1 MTKSFLLSFFLLLSL
16 VSFSQQGDGGLPKTF
31 KEVIDYNKID
41 KRVFDEPNIAALK
54 IEDSLTD
61 NSGTAPWRFGFNNNT
76 NINISNSGTWINLPN
91 GDRIWQL
98 VVVCKNAL
106 TINLTFSQTVIP
118 TGNELYVYNPSKDF
132 ILGKFT
138 AYHLYNGELGTELVP
153 GEMTIVEYF
162 VPKGSSIGNIN
173 ICTVTHGYR
182 IQNEFLLKA
191 FGGSGACNVNVN
203 CPEGAAWTQQRNSV
217 VMLVSGSNGFCTGAL
232 INNTLNDGK
241 PYVLTANHCY
251 SNPATWIFRF
261 KWESTSCTN
270 PSTSP
275 TFQSL
280 SGAVLRAQGT
290 PSDFCL
296 VEITGSLVN
305 GTVPSAY
312 TPYFSG
318 WDNTETISP
327 SAVCIHHPSGDIK
340 KISFENNSLIST
352 TFGGSP
358 ANSHWGVLSWDLGV
372 TEPGSSGSPL
382 FNQNRRII
390 GQLHGGASACG
401 ASVLSDEYG
410 KVSVSWNPA
419 GSTSSGQLK
428 HWLDP
433 NNTNASFVDGYA
445 PSNAP
450 SLTITTSTNTICSG
464 SSITLTANSVA
475 GVSYLWS
482 PGGQTTASIT
492 VNPSTTTT
500 YTCTATQNG
509 ASSTANH
516 VVTVNS
522 IPTISGGTAVCSGGT
537 LQLTGSGTAAA
548 SNAWSSASASIASIS
563 GTGLVSGTSAGN
575 SVVTYTNNNGCSATT
590 TVTVTPIPAAPTGLS
605 CYQTAVFNTTT
616 CAWVI
621 SGTQATAPTG
631 LSCWQTASFNT
642 TTCAWVVSGTQ
653 TTNTTLI
660 SALGTYTW
668 ANNGITYT
676 SSGVYTGTTVNCV
689 AQVLNLTI
697 TPSSPSLALQVF
709 LDGYYIYG
717 SNPARMRAAR
727 YVNLTESGS
736 ANSGANTDVDFI
748 TVELRS
754 PSNLNVLVYSVS
766 AILQTNGS
774 VQCVFPAGALGG
786 SFYLV
791 VKHRAAIPL
800 WSANPVTLS
809 SSSAFSFANN
819 SSNTYSGGSITPI
832 HTLVPSL
839 FGIWLGELNDDGYLD
854 GVDYTVFETDTY
866 LSAYYGLYM
875 LDGDLNGDAYV
886 DASDY
891 AVFDFNARVGSYE
904 QRP

>member
-1 MTKSFLLSFFLLLSL
+1 MTKSFLLLFFLLLSL
-16 VSFSQQGDGGLPKTF
+16 VTFSQQGDGGLPKTF

-76 NINISNSGTWINLPN
+76 NINISNSGTWIDLPN

-118 TGNELYVYNPSKDF
+118 KGNELYVYNPSKDF

-138 AYHLYNGELGTELVP
+138 ASHLYNGELGTELVP

-162 VPKGSSIGNIN
+162 VPKESSIGNVN

-182 IQNEFLLKA
+182 TPNEFLLKA
-191 FGGSGACNVNVN
+191 FGDSGACNVNVN

-261 KWESTSCTN
+261 QWESTSCIN

-296 VEITGSLVN
+296 VEITGGLVN
-305 GTVPSAY
+305 GTVPAAY

-340 KISFENNSLIST
+340 KIAIENNALIST
-352 TFGGSP
+352 SFGGSP
-358 ANSHWGVLSWDLGV
+358 SNSHWGVLSWDLGV

-428 HWLDP
+428 YWLDP
-433 NNTNASFVDGYA
+433 NNTNASFVDGYD

-450 SLTITTSTNTICSG
+450 TITLDAGLSNSTFIQTSLCGSNYIPNVTISNGG
-464 SSITLTANSVA
+464 SQTV
-475 GVSYLWS
+475 
-482 PGGQTTASIT
+482 TTAVISYSID
-492 VNPSTTTT
+492 
-500 YTCTATQNG
+500 
-509 ASSTANH
+509 
-516 VVTVNS
+516 
-522 IPTISGGTAVCSGGT
+522 GGTAQNYNWNGSLAQFQTQVINLPPVQLLPGNHTFSATVSQVNNGVDELSVNNATNTQFVATAISQTSDLLKVTLLTDDYSSETYMEVLSSNGT
-537 LQLTGSGTAAA
+537 VVWFQGNESFAGTYGTNNTPGPTDPTSPLLDNTTYNWDVPLSLNDCYTFKIYDYYGDGLTGFQANGSLSLANHNNINFYTLSIPNFGSELGIVFKNISTIGIVESENQELNVFPNPANDLLFINLTSSAKQISIVDIYGKLIYSEPALLDSHELKISSLASGTY
-548 SNAWSSASASIASIS
+548 W
-563 GTGLVSGTSAGN
+563 LK
-575 SVVTYTNNNGCSATT
+575 
-590 TVTVTPIPAAPTGLS
+590 
-605 CYQTAVFNTTT
+605 
-616 CAWVI
+616 
-621 SGTQATAPTG
+621 
-631 LSCWQTASFNT
+631 
-642 TTCAWVVSGTQ
+642 
-653 TTNTTLI
+653 
-660 SALGTYTW
+660 
-668 ANNGITYT
+668 
-676 SSGVYTGTTVNCV
+676 
-689 AQVLNLTI
+689 
-697 TPSSPSLALQVF
+697 
-709 LDGYYIYG
+709 
-717 SNPARMRAAR
+717 
-727 YVNLTESGS
+727 
-736 ANSGANTDVDFI
+736 VD
-748 TVELRS
+748 L
-754 PSNLNVLVYSVS
+754 
-766 AILQTNGS
+766 TNGRT
-774 VQCVFPAGALGG
+774 ALER
-786 SFYLV
+786 FI
-791 VKHRAAIPL
+791 K
-800 WSANPVTLS
+800 
-809 SSSAFSFANN
+809 
-819 SSNTYSGGSITPI
+819 
-832 HTLVPSL
+832 
-839 FGIWLGELNDDGYLD
+839 
-854 GVDYTVFETDTY
+854 
-866 LSAYYGLYM
+866 
-875 LDGDLNGDAYV
+875 
-886 DASDY
+886 
-891 AVFDFNARVGSYE
+891 
-904 QRP
+904 Q

>member
-1 MTKSFLLSFFLLLSL
+1 MTKSFFLSFFLLLSL
-16 VSFSQQGDGGLPKTF
+16 VTFSQQGDGGLPKTF
-31 KEVIDYNKID
+31 KEVVDYNKID

-76 NINISNSGTWINLPN
+76 NINISNSGTWINLSN

-138 AYHLYNGELGTELVP
+138 ASHLYNGELGTELVP

-162 VPKGSSIGNIN
+162 VPKGSSIGNVN

-182 IQNEFLLKA
+182 TPNEFLLKA

-261 KWESTSCTN
+261 QWESTSCIN

-296 VEITGSLVN
+296 VEITGGLVN
-305 GTVPSAY
+305 GTVPAAY

-340 KISFENNSLIST
+340 KIAIENNALIST
-352 TFGGSP
+352 SFGGSP
-358 ANSHWGVLSWDLGV
+358 SNSHWGVLSWDLGV

-419 GSTSSGQLK
+419 GSTTSGQLK

-433 NNTNASFVDGYA
+433 NNTNASFVDGYD

-450 SLTITTSTNTICSG
+450 TITLDAGLSNSAFIQTSLCGSNYIPNVTISNGG
-464 SSITLTANSVA
+464 SQTV
-475 GVSYLWS
+475 
-482 PGGQTTASIT
+482 TTAVISYSID
-492 VNPSTTTT
+492 
-500 YTCTATQNG
+500 
-509 ASSTANH
+509 
-516 VVTVNS
+516 
-522 IPTISGGTAVCSGGT
+522 GGTAQNYNWNGSLAQFQTQVINLPPVQLLPGNHTFSATVSQVNNGVDELSVNNATNTQFLVTAINQTSNLLKVTLLTDNYSSETYMEVLSSNGTVVWFQGNESFAGTYGTNNTPGPTDPTSPLLDNTTYNWDVPLSLNDCYTFKIYDYYGDGLSGFIADGSLSLANHNNINFYT
-537 LQLTGSGTAAA
+537 LSTPNFGAELGIVFKNISTIGLVESENHELNVFPNPA
-548 SNAWSSASASIASIS
+548 NDLLFIYLPSSAKQISIVDIYGKLIYSEPALFESHELKIS
-563 GTGLVSGTSAGN
+563 SL
-575 SVVTYTNNNGCSATT
+575 AT
-590 TVTVTPIPAAPTGLS
+590 
-605 CYQTAVFNTTT
+605 
-616 CAWVI
+616 
-621 SGTQATAPTG
+621 
-631 LSCWQTASFNT
+631 
-642 TTCAWVVSGTQ
+642 
-653 TTNTTLI
+653 
-660 SALGTYTW
+660 GTYW
-668 ANNGITYT
+668 
-676 SSGVYTGTTVNCV
+676 
-689 AQVLNLTI
+689 LK
-697 TPSSPSLALQVF
+697 
-709 LDGYYIYG
+709 
-717 SNPARMRAAR
+717 
-727 YVNLTESGS
+727 
-736 ANSGANTDVDFI
+736 VD
-748 TVELRS
+748 L
-754 PSNLNVLVYSVS
+754 
-766 AILQTNGS
+766 TNGRT
-774 VQCVFPAGALGG
+774 ALKR
-786 SFYLV
+786 FI
-791 VKHRAAIPL
+791 K
-800 WSANPVTLS
+800 
-809 SSSAFSFANN
+809 
-819 SSNTYSGGSITPI
+819 
-832 HTLVPSL
+832 
-839 FGIWLGELNDDGYLD
+839 
-854 GVDYTVFETDTY
+854 
-866 LSAYYGLYM
+866 
-875 LDGDLNGDAYV
+875 
-886 DASDY
+886 
-891 AVFDFNARVGSYE
+891 
-904 QRP
+904 Q

>member
-1 MTKSFLLSFFLLLSL
+1 MTKSFFLSFFLLLSL
-16 VSFSQQGDGGLPKTF
+16 VTFSQQGDGGLPKTF
-31 KEVIDYNKID
+31 KEVVDYNKID
-41 KRVFDEPNIAALK
+41 KRVFDEPNITALK

-76 NINISNSGTWINLPN
+76 NINISNSGIWINLPN

-138 AYHLYNGELGTELVP
+138 ASHLYNGELGTELVP

-162 VPKGSSIGNIN
+162 VPKGSSIGNVN

-182 IQNEFLLKA
+182 TPNEFLLKA

-261 KWESTSCTN
+261 QWESTSCIN

-296 VEITGSLVN
+296 VEITGGLVN
-305 GTVPSAY
+305 GTVPAAY

-340 KISFENNSLIST
+340 KIAIENNALIST
-352 TFGGSP
+352 SFGGSP
-358 ANSHWGVLSWDLGV
+358 PNSHWGVLSWDLGV

-419 GSTSSGQLK
+419 GSTTSGQLK

-433 NNTNASFVDGYA
+433 NNTNASFVDGYD

-450 SLTITTSTNTICSG
+450 TITLDAGLSNSAFIQTSLCGSNYIPNVTISNGG
-464 SSITLTANSVA
+464 SQTV
-475 GVSYLWS
+475 
-482 PGGQTTASIT
+482 TTAVISYSID
-492 VNPSTTTT
+492 
-500 YTCTATQNG
+500 
-509 ASSTANH
+509 
-516 VVTVNS
+516 
-522 IPTISGGTAVCSGGT
+522 GGTAQNYNWNGSLAQFQTQVINLPPVQLLPGNHTFSATVSQVNNGVDELSVNNATNTQFLVTAINQTSNLLKVTLLTDNYSSETYMEVLSSNGTVVWFQGNESFAGTYGTNNTPGPTDPTSPLLDNTTYNWDVPLSLNDCYTFKIYDYYGDGLSGFIADGSLSLANHNNINFYT
-537 LQLTGSGTAAA
+537 LSTPNFGAELGIVFKNISTIGLVESENHELNVFPNPANDLLFIYLPSSAKQISIVDIYGKLIYSEPALFESHELKISSLASGTY
-548 SNAWSSASASIASIS
+548 W
-563 GTGLVSGTSAGN
+563 LK
-575 SVVTYTNNNGCSATT
+575 
-590 TVTVTPIPAAPTGLS
+590 
-605 CYQTAVFNTTT
+605 
-616 CAWVI
+616 
-621 SGTQATAPTG
+621 
-631 LSCWQTASFNT
+631 
-642 TTCAWVVSGTQ
+642 
-653 TTNTTLI
+653 
-660 SALGTYTW
+660 
-668 ANNGITYT
+668 
-676 SSGVYTGTTVNCV
+676 
-689 AQVLNLTI
+689 
-697 TPSSPSLALQVF
+697 
-709 LDGYYIYG
+709 
-717 SNPARMRAAR
+717 
-727 YVNLTESGS
+727 
-736 ANSGANTDVDFI
+736 VD
-748 TVELRS
+748 L
-754 PSNLNVLVYSVS
+754 
-766 AILQTNGS
+766 TNGRT
-774 VQCVFPAGALGG
+774 ALKR
-786 SFYLV
+786 FIKL
-791 VKHRAAIPL
+791 
-800 WSANPVTLS
+800 
-809 SSSAFSFANN
+809 
-819 SSNTYSGGSITPI
+819 
-832 HTLVPSL
+832 
-839 FGIWLGELNDDGYLD
+839 
-854 GVDYTVFETDTY
+854 
-866 LSAYYGLYM
+866 
-875 LDGDLNGDAYV
+875 
-886 DASDY
+886 
-891 AVFDFNARVGSYE
+891 
-904 QRP
+904 

>member
-1 MTKSFLLSFFLLLSL
+1 MTKSFFLSFFLLLSL
-16 VSFSQQGDGGLPKTF
+16 VTFSQQGDGGLPKTF

-138 AYHLYNGELGTELVP
+138 ASHLYNGELGTELVP

-162 VPKGSSIGNIN
+162 VPKGSSIGNVN

-182 IQNEFLLKA
+182 TPNEFLLKA

-261 KWESTSCTN
+261 QWESTSCIN

-296 VEITGSLVN
+296 VEITGGLVN
-305 GTVPSAY
+305 GTVPAAY

-340 KISFENNSLIST
+340 KIAIENNALIST
-352 TFGGSP
+352 SFGGSP
-358 ANSHWGVLSWDLGV
+358 SNSHWGVLSWDLGV

-428 HWLDP
+428 YWLDP
-433 NNTNASFVDGYA
+433 NNTNASFVDGYD

-450 SLTITTSTNTICSG
+450 TITLDAGLSNSAFIQTSLCGSNYIPNVTISNGG
-464 SSITLTANSVA
+464 SQTV
-475 GVSYLWS
+475 
-482 PGGQTTASIT
+482 TTAVISYSID
-492 VNPSTTTT
+492 
-500 YTCTATQNG
+500 
-509 ASSTANH
+509 
-516 VVTVNS
+516 
-522 IPTISGGTAVCSGGT
+522 GGTAQNYNWNGSLAQFQTQVINLPPVQLLPGNHTFSATVSQVNNGVDELSVNNATNTQFLVTAINQTSNLLKVTLLTDNYSSETYMEVLSSNGTVVWFQGNESFAGTYGTNNTPGPTDPTSPLLDNTTYNWDVPLSLNDCYTFKIYDYYGDGLSGFIADGSLSLANHNNINFYT
-537 LQLTGSGTAAA
+537 LSTPNFGAELGIVFKNISTIGIVESENQELNVFPNPANDLLFINLPSSAKQISIVDIYGKLIYSEPALLDSHELKISSLASGTY
-548 SNAWSSASASIASIS
+548 W
-563 GTGLVSGTSAGN
+563 LK
-575 SVVTYTNNNGCSATT
+575 
-590 TVTVTPIPAAPTGLS
+590 
-605 CYQTAVFNTTT
+605 
-616 CAWVI
+616 
-621 SGTQATAPTG
+621 
-631 LSCWQTASFNT
+631 
-642 TTCAWVVSGTQ
+642 
-653 TTNTTLI
+653 
-660 SALGTYTW
+660 
-668 ANNGITYT
+668 
-676 SSGVYTGTTVNCV
+676 
-689 AQVLNLTI
+689 
-697 TPSSPSLALQVF
+697 
-709 LDGYYIYG
+709 
-717 SNPARMRAAR
+717 
-727 YVNLTESGS
+727 
-736 ANSGANTDVDFI
+736 VD
-748 TVELRS
+748 L
-754 PSNLNVLVYSVS
+754 
-766 AILQTNGS
+766 TNGRT
-774 VQCVFPAGALGG
+774 ALKR
-786 SFYLV
+786 FI
-791 VKHRAAIPL
+791 K
-800 WSANPVTLS
+800 
-809 SSSAFSFANN
+809 
-819 SSNTYSGGSITPI
+819 
-832 HTLVPSL
+832 
-839 FGIWLGELNDDGYLD
+839 
-854 GVDYTVFETDTY
+854 
-866 LSAYYGLYM
+866 
-875 LDGDLNGDAYV
+875 
-886 DASDY
+886 
-891 AVFDFNARVGSYE
+891 
-904 QRP
+904 Q

>member
-1 MTKSFLLSFFLLLSL
+1 MTKSFFLSFFLLLSL
-16 VSFSQQGDGGLPKTF
+16 VTFSQQGDGGLPKTF

-106 TINLTFSQTVIP
+106 TVNLTFSQTTIP
-118 TGNELYVYNPSKDF
+118 EGNELYVYNPSKDF

-138 AYHLYNGELGTELVP
+138 ASHLYNGELGTELVP

-182 IQNEFLLKA
+182 TPNEFLLRA
-191 FGGSGACNVNVN
+191 FGDSGACNVNVN
-203 CPEGAAWTQQRNSV
+203 CPEGTAWIQQRNSV

-241 PYVLTANHCY
+241 PYVLSANHCY

-261 KWESTSCTN
+261 QWESTSCIN

-296 VEITGSLVN
+296 VEITGGLVN
-305 GTVPSAY
+305 GSVPAAY

-340 KISFENNSLIST
+340 KIAIENNALIST
-352 TFGGSP
+352 NFGGSP
-358 ANSHWGVLSWDLGV
+358 SNSHWGVLSWDLGV

-419 GSTSSGQLK
+419 GSTTSGQLK

-433 NNTNASFVDGYA
+433 NNTNASFIDGYD

-450 SLTITTSTNTICSG
+450 TITLDAGLSNSTFIQTSLCGSNYIPNVTISNGG
-464 SSITLTANSVA
+464 SQTV
-475 GVSYLWS
+475 
-482 PGGQTTASIT
+482 TTAVISYSID
-492 VNPSTTTT
+492 
-500 YTCTATQNG
+500 
-509 ASSTANH
+509 
-516 VVTVNS
+516 
-522 IPTISGGTAVCSGGT
+522 GGTAQNYNWNGSLAQFQTQVINLPPVQLLPGNHTFSATVSQVNNGVDELSINNATNTQFLVTAINQTSNLLKVTLLTDNYSSETYMEVLSSNGT
-537 LQLTGSGTAAA
+537 VVWFQGNESFAGTYGTNNTPGPTDPTSPLLDNTTYNWDVPLSLNDCYTFKIYDYYGDGLDGFIADGSLSLANHNNINFYTLSTPNFGAELGIVFKNISNIGLVESENHELNVFPNPANDLLFIYLPSSAKQISIVDIYGKLIYSEPALLESHELKISSLASGTY
-548 SNAWSSASASIASIS
+548 W
-563 GTGLVSGTSAGN
+563 LK
-575 SVVTYTNNNGCSATT
+575 
-590 TVTVTPIPAAPTGLS
+590 
-605 CYQTAVFNTTT
+605 
-616 CAWVI
+616 
-621 SGTQATAPTG
+621 
-631 LSCWQTASFNT
+631 
-642 TTCAWVVSGTQ
+642 
-653 TTNTTLI
+653 
-660 SALGTYTW
+660 
-668 ANNGITYT
+668 
-676 SSGVYTGTTVNCV
+676 
-689 AQVLNLTI
+689 
-697 TPSSPSLALQVF
+697 
-709 LDGYYIYG
+709 
-717 SNPARMRAAR
+717 
-727 YVNLTESGS
+727 
-736 ANSGANTDVDFI
+736 VD
-748 TVELRS
+748 L
-754 PSNLNVLVYSVS
+754 
-766 AILQTNGS
+766 TNGRT
-774 VQCVFPAGALGG
+774 ALKR
-786 SFYLV
+786 FI
-791 VKHRAAIPL
+791 K
-800 WSANPVTLS
+800 
-809 SSSAFSFANN
+809 
-819 SSNTYSGGSITPI
+819 
-832 HTLVPSL
+832 
-839 FGIWLGELNDDGYLD
+839 
-854 GVDYTVFETDTY
+854 
-866 LSAYYGLYM
+866 
-875 LDGDLNGDAYV
+875 
-886 DASDY
+886 
-891 AVFDFNARVGSYE
+891 
-904 QRP
+904 Q

>member
-16 VSFSQQGDGGLPKTF
+16 VTFSQQGDGGLPKTF
-31 KEVIDYNKID
+31 KEVVDYNKID
-41 KRVFDEPNIAALK
+41 KRVFDEPNITALK

-138 AYHLYNGELGTELVP
+138 ASHLYNGELGTELVP

-162 VPKGSSIGNIN
+162 VPKGSSIGNVN

-182 IQNEFLLKA
+182 TPNEFLLKA

-261 KWESTSCTN
+261 QWESTSCIN

-296 VEITGSLVN
+296 VEITGGLVN
-305 GTVPSAY
+305 GTVPAAY

-340 KISFENNSLIST
+340 KIAIENNALIST
-352 TFGGSP
+352 SFGGSP
-358 ANSHWGVLSWDLGV
+358 SNSHWGVLSWDLGV

-419 GSTSSGQLK
+419 GSTTSGQLK

-433 NNTNASFVDGYA
+433 NNTNASFVDGYD

-450 SLTITTSTNTICSG
+450 TITLDAGLSNSTFIQTSLCGSNYIPNVTISNGG
-464 SSITLTANSVA
+464 SQTV
-475 GVSYLWS
+475 
-482 PGGQTTASIT
+482 TTAVISYSID
-492 VNPSTTTT
+492 
-500 YTCTATQNG
+500 
-509 ASSTANH
+509 
-516 VVTVNS
+516 
-522 IPTISGGTAVCSGGT
+522 GGTAQNYNWNGSLAQFQTQAINLPPVQLLPGNHTFSATVSQVNNGVDELSVNNATNTQFLVTAINQTSNLLKVTLLTDNYSSETYMEVLSSNGTVVWFQGNESFAGTYGTNNTPGPTDPTSPLLDNTTYNWDVPLSLNDCYTFKIYDYYGDGLSGFIADGSLSLANHNNINFYT
-537 LQLTGSGTAAA
+537 LSTPNFGAELGIVFKNISTIGLVESENQELNVFPNPA
-548 SNAWSSASASIASIS
+548 NDLLFINLPSSAKQISIVDIYGKLIYSEPALFESHELKIS
-563 GTGLVSGTSAGN
+563 SLA
-575 SVVTYTNNNGCSATT
+575 
-590 TVTVTPIPAAPTGLS
+590 I
-605 CYQTAVFNTTT
+605 
-616 CAWVI
+616 
-621 SGTQATAPTG
+621 
-631 LSCWQTASFNT
+631 
-642 TTCAWVVSGTQ
+642 
-653 TTNTTLI
+653 
-660 SALGTYTW
+660 GTYW
-668 ANNGITYT
+668 
-676 SSGVYTGTTVNCV
+676 
-689 AQVLNLTI
+689 LK
-697 TPSSPSLALQVF
+697 
-709 LDGYYIYG
+709 
-717 SNPARMRAAR
+717 
-727 YVNLTESGS
+727 
-736 ANSGANTDVDFI
+736 VD
-748 TVELRS
+748 L
-754 PSNLNVLVYSVS
+754 
-766 AILQTNGS
+766 TNGRT
-774 VQCVFPAGALGG
+774 ALKR
-786 SFYLV
+786 FI
-791 VKHRAAIPL
+791 K
-800 WSANPVTLS
+800 
-809 SSSAFSFANN
+809 
-819 SSNTYSGGSITPI
+819 
-832 HTLVPSL
+832 
-839 FGIWLGELNDDGYLD
+839 
-854 GVDYTVFETDTY
+854 
-866 LSAYYGLYM
+866 
-875 LDGDLNGDAYV
+875 
-886 DASDY
+886 
-891 AVFDFNARVGSYE
+891 
-904 QRP
+904 Q

>member
-1 MTKSFLLSFFLLLSL
+1 MTKSFFLSFFLLLSL
-16 VSFSQQGDGGLPKTF
+16 VIFSQQGDGGLPKTF
-31 KEVIDYNKID
+31 KKVVDYNKID

-76 NINISNSGTWINLPN
+76 NINISNSGIWINLPN

-118 TGNELYVYNPSKDF
+118 TGNELYVFNPSKDF

-138 AYHLYNGELGTELVP
+138 ASHLYNGELGTELVP

-162 VPKGSSIGNIN
+162 VPKGASIGNVN

-182 IQNEFLLKA
+182 TPNEFLLKA

-217 VMLVSGSNGFCTGAL
+217 VMLVSGSNGFCNGAL

-261 KWESTSCTN
+261 QWESTSCIN

-296 VEITGSLVN
+296 VEITGGLVN
-305 GTVPSAY
+305 GSVPAAY

-340 KISFENNSLIST
+340 KIAIENNALIST
-352 TFGGSP
+352 NFGGSP
-358 ANSHWGVLSWDLGV
+358 SNSHWGVLSWDLGV

-428 HWLDP
+428 YWLDP
-433 NNTNASFVDGYA
+433 NNTNASFIDGYD

-450 SLTITTSTNTICSG
+450 TITLDAGLSNSTFIQTSLCGSNYIPNVTISNGG
-464 SSITLTANSVA
+464 SQTV
-475 GVSYLWS
+475 
-482 PGGQTTASIT
+482 TTAVISYSID
-492 VNPSTTTT
+492 
-500 YTCTATQNG
+500 
-509 ASSTANH
+509 
-516 VVTVNS
+516 
-522 IPTISGGTAVCSGGT
+522 GGTAQNYNWNGSLAQFQTQVINLPPVQLLPGNHTFSATVSQVNNGVDELSINNATNTQFLVTTINQTSNLLKVTLLTDNYSSETYMEVLSSNGT
-537 LQLTGSGTAAA
+537 VVWFQGNESFAGTYGTNNTPGPTDPTSPLLDNTTYNWDVPLSLNDCYTFKIYDYYGDGLDGFIADGSLSLANHNNINFYTLSTPNFGAELGIVFKNI
-548 SNAWSSASASIASIS
+548 SNIGLVESENHELNVFPNPANDLLFIYLPSSAKQISIVDIYGKLIYSEPALFESHELKIS
-563 GTGLVSGTSAGN
+563 SL
-575 SVVTYTNNNGCSATT
+575 AT
-590 TVTVTPIPAAPTGLS
+590 
-605 CYQTAVFNTTT
+605 
-616 CAWVI
+616 
-621 SGTQATAPTG
+621 
-631 LSCWQTASFNT
+631 
-642 TTCAWVVSGTQ
+642 
-653 TTNTTLI
+653 
-660 SALGTYTW
+660 GTYW
-668 ANNGITYT
+668 
-676 SSGVYTGTTVNCV
+676 
-689 AQVLNLTI
+689 LK
-697 TPSSPSLALQVF
+697 
-709 LDGYYIYG
+709 
-717 SNPARMRAAR
+717 
-727 YVNLTESGS
+727 
-736 ANSGANTDVDFI
+736 VD
-748 TVELRS
+748 L
-754 PSNLNVLVYSVS
+754 
-766 AILQTNGS
+766 TNGRT
-774 VQCVFPAGALGG
+774 ALKR
-786 SFYLV
+786 FI
-791 VKHRAAIPL
+791 K
-800 WSANPVTLS
+800 
-809 SSSAFSFANN
+809 
-819 SSNTYSGGSITPI
+819 
-832 HTLVPSL
+832 
-839 FGIWLGELNDDGYLD
+839 
-854 GVDYTVFETDTY
+854 
-866 LSAYYGLYM
+866 
-875 LDGDLNGDAYV
+875 
-886 DASDY
+886 
-891 AVFDFNARVGSYE
+891 
-904 QRP
+904 Q

>member
-1 MTKSFLLSFFLLLSL
+1 MTKSFFLSFFLLLSL
-16 VSFSQQGDGGLPKTF
+16 VTFSQQGDGGLPKTF
-31 KEVIDYNKID
+31 KEVVDYNKID
-41 KRVFDEPNIAALK
+41 KRVFDEPNITALK

-76 NINISNSGTWINLPN
+76 NINISNSGIWINLPN

-138 AYHLYNGELGTELVP
+138 ASHLYNGELGTELVP

-162 VPKGSSIGNIN
+162 VPKGSSIGNVN

-182 IQNEFLLKA
+182 TPNEFLLKA

-261 KWESTSCTN
+261 QWESTSCIN

-296 VEITGSLVN
+296 VEITGGLVN
-305 GTVPSAY
+305 GTVPAAY

-340 KISFENNSLIST
+340 KIAIENNALIST
-352 TFGGSP
+352 SFGGSP
-358 ANSHWGVLSWDLGV
+358 SNSHWGVLSWDLGV

-419 GSTSSGQLK
+419 GSTTSGQLK

-433 NNTNASFVDGYA
+433 NNTNASFVDGYD

-450 SLTITTSTNTICSG
+450 TITLDAGLSNSAFIQTSLCGSNYIPNVTISNGG
-464 SSITLTANSVA
+464 SQTV
-475 GVSYLWS
+475 
-482 PGGQTTASIT
+482 TTAVISYSID
-492 VNPSTTTT
+492 
-500 YTCTATQNG
+500 
-509 ASSTANH
+509 
-516 VVTVNS
+516 
-522 IPTISGGTAVCSGGT
+522 GGTAQNYNWNGSLAQFQTQVINLPPVQLLPGNHTFSATVSQVNNGVDELSVNNATNTQFLVTVINQTSNLLKVTLLTDNYSSETYMELLSSNGT
-537 LQLTGSGTAAA
+537 VVWFQGNESFAGTYGTNNTPGPTDPTSPLLDNTTYNWDVPLSLNDCYTFKIYDYYGDGLVGFQADGSLSLANHNNINFYTLSTPNFGAELGIVFKNISNIGIVESENQELNIFPNPANDLLFINLPSSAKQISIVDIYGKLIYSEPALLESYELKISSLASGTY
-548 SNAWSSASASIASIS
+548 W
-563 GTGLVSGTSAGN
+563 LK
-575 SVVTYTNNNGCSATT
+575 
-590 TVTVTPIPAAPTGLS
+590 
-605 CYQTAVFNTTT
+605 
-616 CAWVI
+616 
-621 SGTQATAPTG
+621 
-631 LSCWQTASFNT
+631 
-642 TTCAWVVSGTQ
+642 
-653 TTNTTLI
+653 
-660 SALGTYTW
+660 
-668 ANNGITYT
+668 
-676 SSGVYTGTTVNCV
+676 
-689 AQVLNLTI
+689 
-697 TPSSPSLALQVF
+697 
-709 LDGYYIYG
+709 
-717 SNPARMRAAR
+717 
-727 YVNLTESGS
+727 
-736 ANSGANTDVDFI
+736 VD
-748 TVELRS
+748 L
-754 PSNLNVLVYSVS
+754 
-766 AILQTNGS
+766 TNGRT
-774 VQCVFPAGALGG
+774 ALKR
-786 SFYLV
+786 FI
-791 VKHRAAIPL
+791 K
-800 WSANPVTLS
+800 
-809 SSSAFSFANN
+809 
-819 SSNTYSGGSITPI
+819 
-832 HTLVPSL
+832 
-839 FGIWLGELNDDGYLD
+839 
-854 GVDYTVFETDTY
+854 
-866 LSAYYGLYM
+866 
-875 LDGDLNGDAYV
+875 
-886 DASDY
+886 
-891 AVFDFNARVGSYE
+891 
-904 QRP
+904 Q

>member
-1 MTKSFLLSFFLLLSL
+1 MTKSFLLSVFLLLSL
-16 VSFSQQGDGGLPKTF
+16 VTFSQQGDGGFPKTF

-138 AYHLYNGELGTELVP
+138 ASHLYNGELGTELVP
-153 GEMTIVEYF
+153 GEMTIIEYF
-162 VPKGSSIGNIN
+162 VPKGSSIGNVN

-182 IQNEFLLKA
+182 TPNEFLLKA

-203 CPEGAAWTQQRNSV
+203 CPEGVAWTQQRNSV

-261 KWESTSCTN
+261 QWESTSCIN

-296 VEITGSLVN
+296 VEITGGLVN
-305 GTVPSAY
+305 GTVPAAY

-340 KISFENNSLIST
+340 KIAIENNALIST
-352 TFGGSP
+352 SFGGSP
-358 ANSHWGVLSWDLGV
+358 SNSHWGVLSWDLGV

-419 GSTSSGQLK
+419 GSTTSGQLK

-433 NNTNASFVDGYA
+433 NNTNASFVDGYD

-450 SLTITTSTNTICSG
+450 TITLDAGLSNSAFIQTSLCGSNYIPNVTISNGG
-464 SSITLTANSVA
+464 SQTV
-475 GVSYLWS
+475 
-482 PGGQTTASIT
+482 TTAVISYSID
-492 VNPSTTTT
+492 
-500 YTCTATQNG
+500 
-509 ASSTANH
+509 
-516 VVTVNS
+516 
-522 IPTISGGTAVCSGGT
+522 GGTAQNYNWNGSLAQFQTQVINLPPVQLLPGNHTFSATVSQVNNGVDELSINNATNTQFLVTAINQTSNLLKVTLLTDDYSSETYMELLSSNGT
-537 LQLTGSGTAAA
+537 VVWFQGNESFAGTYGTNNTPGPTDPTSPLLDNTTYNWDVPLSLNDCYTFKIYDYYGDGLDGFMADGSLSLANHNNINFYTLSIPNFGSELAIVFKNISAIGLAESENQELNVFPNPANDLLFINLPSYANQISIVDIYGKLIYKEPALLESHELKISSLASGTY
-548 SNAWSSASASIASIS
+548 W
-563 GTGLVSGTSAGN
+563 LK
-575 SVVTYTNNNGCSATT
+575 
-590 TVTVTPIPAAPTGLS
+590 
-605 CYQTAVFNTTT
+605 
-616 CAWVI
+616 
-621 SGTQATAPTG
+621 
-631 LSCWQTASFNT
+631 
-642 TTCAWVVSGTQ
+642 
-653 TTNTTLI
+653 
-660 SALGTYTW
+660 
-668 ANNGITYT
+668 
-676 SSGVYTGTTVNCV
+676 
-689 AQVLNLTI
+689 
-697 TPSSPSLALQVF
+697 
-709 LDGYYIYG
+709 
-717 SNPARMRAAR
+717 
-727 YVNLTESGS
+727 
-736 ANSGANTDVDFI
+736 VD
-748 TVELRS
+748 L
-754 PSNLNVLVYSVS
+754 
-766 AILQTNGS
+766 TNGRT
-774 VQCVFPAGALGG
+774 ALKR
-786 SFYLV
+786 FI
-791 VKHRAAIPL
+791 K
-800 WSANPVTLS
+800 
-809 SSSAFSFANN
+809 
-819 SSNTYSGGSITPI
+819 
-832 HTLVPSL
+832 
-839 FGIWLGELNDDGYLD
+839 
-854 GVDYTVFETDTY
+854 
-866 LSAYYGLYM
+866 
-875 LDGDLNGDAYV
+875 
-886 DASDY
+886 
-891 AVFDFNARVGSYE
+891 
-904 QRP
+904 Q

>member
-1 MTKSFLLSFFLLLSL
+1 MTKSFFLSFFLLLSL
-16 VSFSQQGDGGLPKTF
+16 VTFSQQGDGGLPKTF
-31 KEVIDYNKID
+31 KEVVDYNKID
-41 KRVFDEPNIAALK
+41 KRVFDEPNITALK

-76 NINISNSGTWINLPN
+76 NINISNSGIWINLPN

-138 AYHLYNGELGTELVP
+138 ASHLYNGELGTELVP

-162 VPKGSSIGNIN
+162 VPKGSSIGNVN

-182 IQNEFLLKA
+182 TPNEFLLKA

-261 KWESTSCTN
+261 QWESTSCIN

-296 VEITGSLVN
+296 VEITGGLVN
-305 GTVPSAY
+305 GTVPAAY

-340 KISFENNSLIST
+340 KIAIENNALIST
-352 TFGGSP
+352 SFGGSP
-358 ANSHWGVLSWDLGV
+358 SNSHWGVLSWDLGV

-419 GSTSSGQLK
+419 GSTTSGQLK

-433 NNTNASFVDGYA
+433 NNTNASFVDGYD

-450 SLTITTSTNTICSG
+450 TITLDAGLSNSAFIQTSLCGSNYIPNVTISNGG
-464 SSITLTANSVA
+464 SQTV
-475 GVSYLWS
+475 
-482 PGGQTTASIT
+482 TTAVISYSID
-492 VNPSTTTT
+492 
-500 YTCTATQNG
+500 
-509 ASSTANH
+509 
-516 VVTVNS
+516 
-522 IPTISGGTAVCSGGT
+522 GGTAQNYNWNGSLAQFQTQVINLPPVQLLPGNHTFSATVSQVNNGVDELSVNNATNTQFLVTAINQTSNLLKVTLLTDNYSSETYMEVLSSNGTVVWFQGNESFAGTYGTNNTPGPTDPTSPLLDNTTYNWDVPLSLNDCYTFKIYDYYGDGLSGFIADGSLSLANHNNINFYT
-537 LQLTGSGTAAA
+537 LSTPNFGAELGIIFKNISTIGLVESENQELNVFPNPANDLLFIYLPSSAKQISIVDIYGKLIYSEPALFESHELKISSLASGTY
-548 SNAWSSASASIASIS
+548 W
-563 GTGLVSGTSAGN
+563 LK
-575 SVVTYTNNNGCSATT
+575 
-590 TVTVTPIPAAPTGLS
+590 
-605 CYQTAVFNTTT
+605 
-616 CAWVI
+616 
-621 SGTQATAPTG
+621 
-631 LSCWQTASFNT
+631 
-642 TTCAWVVSGTQ
+642 
-653 TTNTTLI
+653 
-660 SALGTYTW
+660 
-668 ANNGITYT
+668 
-676 SSGVYTGTTVNCV
+676 
-689 AQVLNLTI
+689 
-697 TPSSPSLALQVF
+697 
-709 LDGYYIYG
+709 
-717 SNPARMRAAR
+717 
-727 YVNLTESGS
+727 
-736 ANSGANTDVDFI
+736 VD
-748 TVELRS
+748 L
-754 PSNLNVLVYSVS
+754 
-766 AILQTNGS
+766 TNGRT
-774 VQCVFPAGALGG
+774 ALKR
-786 SFYLV
+786 FI
-791 VKHRAAIPL
+791 K
-800 WSANPVTLS
+800 
-809 SSSAFSFANN
+809 
-819 SSNTYSGGSITPI
+819 
-832 HTLVPSL
+832 
-839 FGIWLGELNDDGYLD
+839 
-854 GVDYTVFETDTY
+854 
-866 LSAYYGLYM
+866 
-875 LDGDLNGDAYV
+875 
-886 DASDY
+886 
-891 AVFDFNARVGSYE
+891 
-904 QRP
+904 Q

>member
-1 MTKSFLLSFFLLLSL
+1 MTKSFFLSFFILLSL
-16 VSFSQQGDGGLPKTF
+16 VTFSQQGDGGLPKTF
-31 KEVIDYNKID
+31 KEVVDYNKID
-41 KRVFDEPNIAALK
+41 KRVFDEPNITALK

-76 NINISNSGTWINLPN
+76 NINISNSGIWINLPN

-138 AYHLYNGELGTELVP
+138 ASHLYNGELGTELVP

-162 VPKGSSIGNIN
+162 VPKGSSIGNVN

-182 IQNEFLLKA
+182 TPNEFLLKA

-261 KWESTSCTN
+261 QWESTSCIN

-296 VEITGSLVN
+296 VEITGGLVN
-305 GTVPSAY
+305 GTVPAAY

-340 KISFENNSLIST
+340 KIAIENNALIST
-352 TFGGSP
+352 SFGGSP
-358 ANSHWGVLSWDLGV
+358 PNSHWGVLSWDLGV

-419 GSTSSGQLK
+419 GSTTSGQLK

-433 NNTNASFVDGYA
+433 NNTNASFVDGYD

-450 SLTITTSTNTICSG
+450 TITLDAGLSNSAFIQTSLCGSNYIPNVTISNGG
-464 SSITLTANSVA
+464 SQTV
-475 GVSYLWS
+475 
-482 PGGQTTASIT
+482 TTAVISYSID
-492 VNPSTTTT
+492 
-500 YTCTATQNG
+500 
-509 ASSTANH
+509 
-516 VVTVNS
+516 
-522 IPTISGGTAVCSGGT
+522 GGTAQNYNWNGSLAQFQTQVINLPPVQLLPGNHTFSATVSQVNNGVDELSVNNATNTQFLVTAINQTSNLLKVTLLTDNYSSETYMEVLSSNGTVVWFQGNESFAGTYGTNNTPGPTDPTSPLLDNTTYNWDVPLSLNDCYTFKIYDYYGDGLSGFIADGSLSLANHNNINFYT
-537 LQLTGSGTAAA
+537 LSTPNFGAELGIVFKNISTIGLVESENHELNVFPNPA
-548 SNAWSSASASIASIS
+548 NDLLFIYLPSSAKQISIVDIYGKLIYSEPALFESHELKIS
-563 GTGLVSGTSAGN
+563 SL
-575 SVVTYTNNNGCSATT
+575 AT
-590 TVTVTPIPAAPTGLS
+590 
-605 CYQTAVFNTTT
+605 
-616 CAWVI
+616 
-621 SGTQATAPTG
+621 
-631 LSCWQTASFNT
+631 
-642 TTCAWVVSGTQ
+642 
-653 TTNTTLI
+653 
-660 SALGTYTW
+660 GTYW
-668 ANNGITYT
+668 
-676 SSGVYTGTTVNCV
+676 
-689 AQVLNLTI
+689 LK
-697 TPSSPSLALQVF
+697 
-709 LDGYYIYG
+709 
-717 SNPARMRAAR
+717 
-727 YVNLTESGS
+727 
-736 ANSGANTDVDFI
+736 VD
-748 TVELRS
+748 L
-754 PSNLNVLVYSVS
+754 
-766 AILQTNGS
+766 TNGRT
-774 VQCVFPAGALGG
+774 ALKR
-786 SFYLV
+786 FIKL
-791 VKHRAAIPL
+791 
-800 WSANPVTLS
+800 
-809 SSSAFSFANN
+809 
-819 SSNTYSGGSITPI
+819 
-832 HTLVPSL
+832 
-839 FGIWLGELNDDGYLD
+839 
-854 GVDYTVFETDTY
+854 
-866 LSAYYGLYM
+866 
-875 LDGDLNGDAYV
+875 
-886 DASDY
+886 
-891 AVFDFNARVGSYE
+891 
-904 QRP
+904 

>member
-16 VSFSQQGDGGLPKTF
+16 VTFSQQGDGGLPKTF

-54 IEDSLTD
+54 MEDSLSD

-106 TINLTFSQTVIP
+106 TVNLTFSQTTIP
-118 TGNELYVYNPSKDF
+118 SGNELYVYNPSKDF

-138 AYHLYNGELGTELVP
+138 ASHLYNGELGTELVP

-162 VPKGSSIGNIN
+162 VPKGSSIGNVN

-182 IQNEFLLKA
+182 TPDEFLLKA

-261 KWESTSCTN
+261 QWESTSCIN

-296 VEITGSLVN
+296 VEITGGLVN
-305 GTVPSAY
+305 GTVPAAY

-340 KISFENNSLIST
+340 KIAIENNALIST

-358 ANSHWGVLSWDLGV
+358 ANSHWGIQAWDLGV

-382 FNQNRRII
+382 YNGNHRII

-401 ASVLSDEYG
+401 ASALSDEYG

-428 HWLDP
+428 YWLDP
-433 NNTNASFVDGYA
+433 NNTNASFLDGYD

-450 SLTITTSTNTICSG
+450 
-464 SSITLTANSVA
+464 TLTLDAGLSNSTFIQTSLCGSNYIPNVTI
-475 GVSYLWS
+475 SN
-482 PGGQTTASIT
+482 GGSQTVTTAVISYSID
-492 VNPSTTTT
+492 
-500 YTCTATQNG
+500 
-509 ASSTANH
+509 
-516 VVTVNS
+516 
-522 IPTISGGTAVCSGGT
+522 GGTAQNYNWNGSLAQFQTQVIN
-537 LQLTGSGTAAA
+537 LPPVQLLTGNHTFSATVSQVNNGVDELSVNNASNTQFLVTAINQTSNLLKVTLLTDNYSSETYMEVLSSNGTVVWFQGNESFAGNYGTGMTPGPTDPTSPLLDNTTYNWDVPLSLNDCYTFKIYDYYGDGLVGFQANGSLSLANHNNINFYTLSTPNFGSELAIVFKNNSAIGLVESENQELNVFPNPANDLLFINLPSSAKQISIVDIYGKLIYCEPALLDSHELKISSLASGTY
-548 SNAWSSASASIASIS
+548 W
-563 GTGLVSGTSAGN
+563 LK
-575 SVVTYTNNNGCSATT
+575 
-590 TVTVTPIPAAPTGLS
+590 
-605 CYQTAVFNTTT
+605 
-616 CAWVI
+616 
-621 SGTQATAPTG
+621 
-631 LSCWQTASFNT
+631 
-642 TTCAWVVSGTQ
+642 
-653 TTNTTLI
+653 
-660 SALGTYTW
+660 
-668 ANNGITYT
+668 
-676 SSGVYTGTTVNCV
+676 
-689 AQVLNLTI
+689 
-697 TPSSPSLALQVF
+697 
-709 LDGYYIYG
+709 
-717 SNPARMRAAR
+717 
-727 YVNLTESGS
+727 
-736 ANSGANTDVDFI
+736 VD
-748 TVELRS
+748 L
-754 PSNLNVLVYSVS
+754 
-766 AILQTNGS
+766 TNGRT
-774 VQCVFPAGALGG
+774 ALER
-786 SFYLV
+786 FI
-791 VKHRAAIPL
+791 K
-800 WSANPVTLS
+800 
-809 SSSAFSFANN
+809 
-819 SSNTYSGGSITPI
+819 
-832 HTLVPSL
+832 
-839 FGIWLGELNDDGYLD
+839 
-854 GVDYTVFETDTY
+854 
-866 LSAYYGLYM
+866 
-875 LDGDLNGDAYV
+875 
-886 DASDY
+886 
-891 AVFDFNARVGSYE
+891 
-904 QRP
+904 Q

>member
-1 MTKSFLLSFFLLLSL
+1 VT
-16 VSFSQQGDGGLPKTF
+16 FSQQGDGGLPKTF
-31 KEVIDYNKID
+31 KEVVDYNKID
-41 KRVFDEPNIAALK
+41 KRVFDEPNITALK

-76 NINISNSGTWINLPN
+76 NINISNSGIWINLPN

-138 AYHLYNGELGTELVP
+138 ASHLYNGELGTELVP

-162 VPKGSSIGNIN
+162 VPKGSSIGNVN

-182 IQNEFLLKA
+182 TPNEFLLKA

-261 KWESTSCTN
+261 QWESTSCIN

-296 VEITGSLVN
+296 VEITGGLVN
-305 GTVPSAY
+305 GTVPAAY

-340 KISFENNSLIST
+340 KIAIENNALIST
-352 TFGGSP
+352 SFGGSP
-358 ANSHWGVLSWDLGV
+358 SNSHWGVLSWDLGV

-419 GSTSSGQLK
+419 GSTTSGQLK

-433 NNTNASFVDGYA
+433 NNTNASFVDGYD

-450 SLTITTSTNTICSG
+450 TITLDAGLSNSAFIQTSLCGSNYIPNVTISNGG
-464 SSITLTANSVA
+464 SQTV
-475 GVSYLWS
+475 
-482 PGGQTTASIT
+482 TTAVISYSID
-492 VNPSTTTT
+492 
-500 YTCTATQNG
+500 
-509 ASSTANH
+509 
-516 VVTVNS
+516 
-522 IPTISGGTAVCSGGT
+522 GGTAQNYNWNGSLAQFQTQVINLPPVQLLPGNHTFSATVSQVNNGVDELSVNNATNTQFLVTVINQTSNLLKVTLLTDNYSSETYMELLSSNGT
-537 LQLTGSGTAAA
+537 VVWFQGNESFAGTYGTNNTPGPTDPTSPLLDNTTYNWDVPLSLNDCYTFKIYDYYGDGLVGFQADGSLSLANHNNINFYTLSTPNFGAELGIVFKNISNIGIVESENQELNIFPNPANDLLFINLPSSAKQISIVDIYGKLIYSEPALLESYELKISSLASGTY
-548 SNAWSSASASIASIS
+548 W
-563 GTGLVSGTSAGN
+563 LK
-575 SVVTYTNNNGCSATT
+575 
-590 TVTVTPIPAAPTGLS
+590 
-605 CYQTAVFNTTT
+605 
-616 CAWVI
+616 
-621 SGTQATAPTG
+621 
-631 LSCWQTASFNT
+631 
-642 TTCAWVVSGTQ
+642 
-653 TTNTTLI
+653 
-660 SALGTYTW
+660 
-668 ANNGITYT
+668 
-676 SSGVYTGTTVNCV
+676 
-689 AQVLNLTI
+689 
-697 TPSSPSLALQVF
+697 
-709 LDGYYIYG
+709 
-717 SNPARMRAAR
+717 
-727 YVNLTESGS
+727 
-736 ANSGANTDVDFI
+736 VD
-748 TVELRS
+748 L
-754 PSNLNVLVYSVS
+754 
-766 AILQTNGS
+766 TNGRT
-774 VQCVFPAGALGG
+774 ALKR
-786 SFYLV
+786 FI
-791 VKHRAAIPL
+791 K
-800 WSANPVTLS
+800 
-809 SSSAFSFANN
+809 
-819 SSNTYSGGSITPI
+819 
-832 HTLVPSL
+832 
-839 FGIWLGELNDDGYLD
+839 
-854 GVDYTVFETDTY
+854 
-866 LSAYYGLYM
+866 
-875 LDGDLNGDAYV
+875 
-886 DASDY
+886 
-891 AVFDFNARVGSYE
+891 
-904 QRP
+904 Q

>member
-16 VSFSQQGDGGLPKTF
+16 VTFSQQGDGGLPKTF

-106 TINLTFSQTVIP
+106 TINLTFSQTTIP

-138 AYHLYNGELGTELVP
+138 ASHLYNGELGTELVP
-153 GEMTIVEYF
+153 GEITIVEYF
-162 VPKGSSIGNIN
+162 VPKGSSIGNVN

-182 IQNEFLLKA
+182 TPNEFLLKA

-261 KWESTSCTN
+261 QWESTSCIN

-296 VEITGSLVN
+296 VEITGGLVN
-305 GTVPSAY
+305 GTVPAAY

-340 KISFENNSLIST
+340 KIAIENNALIST
-352 TFGGSP
+352 SFGGSP
-358 ANSHWGVLSWDLGV
+358 SNSHWGVLSWDLGV

-382 FNQNRRII
+382 FNQNFRII

-428 HWLDP
+428 YWLDP
-433 NNTNASFVDGYA
+433 NNTNASFVDGYD

-450 SLTITTSTNTICSG
+450 TITLDAGLSNSAFIQTSLCGSNYIPNVTISNGG
-464 SSITLTANSVA
+464 SQTV
-475 GVSYLWS
+475 
-482 PGGQTTASIT
+482 TTAVISYSID
-492 VNPSTTTT
+492 
-500 YTCTATQNG
+500 
-509 ASSTANH
+509 
-516 VVTVNS
+516 
-522 IPTISGGTAVCSGGT
+522 GGTAQNYNWNGSLAQFQTQGINLPPVQLLPGNHTFSATVSQVNNGVDELSVNNATNTQFLVTAINQTSNLLKVTLLTDNYSSETYMEVLSSNGTVVWFQGNESFAGTYGTNNTPGPTDPTSPLLDNTTYNWDVPLSLNDCYTFKIYDYYGDGLSGFIADGSLSLANHNNINFYT
-537 LQLTGSGTAAA
+537 LSTPNFGAELGIVFKNISTIGLVESENQELNVFPNPANDLLFIYLPSSAKQISIVDIYGKLIYSEPALFESHELKISSLASGTY
-548 SNAWSSASASIASIS
+548 W
-563 GTGLVSGTSAGN
+563 LK
-575 SVVTYTNNNGCSATT
+575 
-590 TVTVTPIPAAPTGLS
+590 
-605 CYQTAVFNTTT
+605 
-616 CAWVI
+616 
-621 SGTQATAPTG
+621 
-631 LSCWQTASFNT
+631 
-642 TTCAWVVSGTQ
+642 
-653 TTNTTLI
+653 
-660 SALGTYTW
+660 
-668 ANNGITYT
+668 
-676 SSGVYTGTTVNCV
+676 
-689 AQVLNLTI
+689 
-697 TPSSPSLALQVF
+697 
-709 LDGYYIYG
+709 
-717 SNPARMRAAR
+717 
-727 YVNLTESGS
+727 
-736 ANSGANTDVDFI
+736 VD
-748 TVELRS
+748 L
-754 PSNLNVLVYSVS
+754 
-766 AILQTNGS
+766 TNGRT
-774 VQCVFPAGALGG
+774 ALKR
-786 SFYLV
+786 FI
-791 VKHRAAIPL
+791 K
-800 WSANPVTLS
+800 
-809 SSSAFSFANN
+809 
-819 SSNTYSGGSITPI
+819 
-832 HTLVPSL
+832 
-839 FGIWLGELNDDGYLD
+839 
-854 GVDYTVFETDTY
+854 
-866 LSAYYGLYM
+866 
-875 LDGDLNGDAYV
+875 
-886 DASDY
+886 
-891 AVFDFNARVGSYE
+891 
-904 QRP
+904 Q

>member
-1 MTKSFLLSFFLLLSL
+1 MTKSFFLSFFLLLSL
-16 VSFSQQGDGGLPKTF
+16 VTFSQQGDGGLPKTF

-61 NSGTAPWRFGFNNNT
+61 NLGTAPWRFGFNNNT

-138 AYHLYNGELGTELVP
+138 ASHLYNGELGTELVP
-153 GEMTIVEYF
+153 GEITIVEYF
-162 VPKGSSIGNIN
+162 VPKGSSIGNVN

-182 IQNEFLLKA
+182 TPNEFLLKA

-203 CPEGAAWTQQRNSV
+203 CPEGVAWTQQRNSV

-261 KWESTSCTN
+261 QWESTSCIN

-296 VEITGSLVN
+296 VEITGGLVN
-305 GTVPSAY
+305 GSVPAAY

-327 SAVCIHHPSGDIK
+327 SAACIHHPSGDIK
-340 KISFENNSLIST
+340 KIAIENNALIST
-352 TFGGSP
+352 SFGGSP
-358 ANSHWGVLSWDLGV
+358 SNSHWGVLSWDLGV

-419 GSTSSGQLK
+419 GSTTSGQLK

-433 NNTNASFVDGYA
+433 NNTNASFVDGYD

-450 SLTITTSTNTICSG
+450 TITLDAGLSNSAFIQTSLCGSNYIPNVTISNGG
-464 SSITLTANSVA
+464 SQTV
-475 GVSYLWS
+475 
-482 PGGQTTASIT
+482 TTAVISYSID
-492 VNPSTTTT
+492 
-500 YTCTATQNG
+500 
-509 ASSTANH
+509 
-516 VVTVNS
+516 
-522 IPTISGGTAVCSGGT
+522 GGTAQNYNWNGSLAQFQTQVINLPPVQLLPGNHTFSATVSQVNNGVDELSVNNATNTQFLVTAINQTSNLLKVTLLTDNYSSETYMEVLSSNGTVVWFQGNESFAGTYGTNNTPGPTDPTSPLLDNTTYNLDVPLSLNDCYTFKIYDYYGDGLSGFIADGSLSLANHNNINFYT
-537 LQLTGSGTAAA
+537 LSTPNFGAELGIVFKNISTIGLVESENQELNVFPNPA
-548 SNAWSSASASIASIS
+548 NDLLFIYLPSSAKQISIVDIYGKLIYSEPALFESHELKIS
-563 GTGLVSGTSAGN
+563 SL
-575 SVVTYTNNNGCSATT
+575 AT
-590 TVTVTPIPAAPTGLS
+590 
-605 CYQTAVFNTTT
+605 
-616 CAWVI
+616 
-621 SGTQATAPTG
+621 
-631 LSCWQTASFNT
+631 
-642 TTCAWVVSGTQ
+642 
-653 TTNTTLI
+653 
-660 SALGTYTW
+660 GTYW
-668 ANNGITYT
+668 
-676 SSGVYTGTTVNCV
+676 
-689 AQVLNLTI
+689 LK
-697 TPSSPSLALQVF
+697 
-709 LDGYYIYG
+709 
-717 SNPARMRAAR
+717 
-727 YVNLTESGS
+727 
-736 ANSGANTDVDFI
+736 VD
-748 TVELRS
+748 L
-754 PSNLNVLVYSVS
+754 
-766 AILQTNGS
+766 TNGRT
-774 VQCVFPAGALGG
+774 ALKR
-786 SFYLV
+786 FI
-791 VKHRAAIPL
+791 K
-800 WSANPVTLS
+800 
-809 SSSAFSFANN
+809 
-819 SSNTYSGGSITPI
+819 
-832 HTLVPSL
+832 
-839 FGIWLGELNDDGYLD
+839 
-854 GVDYTVFETDTY
+854 
-866 LSAYYGLYM
+866 
-875 LDGDLNGDAYV
+875 
-886 DASDY
+886 
-891 AVFDFNARVGSYE
+891 
-904 QRP
+904 Q

>member
-1 MTKSFLLSFFLLLSL
+1 MKKSFLLSFFLLLSL
-16 VSFSQQGDGGLPKTF
+16 VIFSQQGDGGFPKTF

-106 TINLTFSQTVIP
+106 TVNLTFSQTVIP

-138 AYHLYNGELGTELVP
+138 ASHLYNGELGTELVP

-162 VPKGSSIGNIN
+162 VPKGSSIGNVN

-182 IQNEFLLKA
+182 TPDEFSLKA

-261 KWESTSCTN
+261 QWESTSCIN

-296 VEITGSLVN
+296 VEITGGLVN
-305 GTVPSAY
+305 GTVPAAY

-340 KISFENNSLIST
+340 KIAIENNALIST
-352 TFGGSP
+352 SFGGSP
-358 ANSHWGVLSWDLGV
+358 SNSHWGVLSWDLGV

-428 HWLDP
+428 YWLDP
-433 NNTNASFVDGYA
+433 NNTNASFLDGYD

-450 SLTITTSTNTICSG
+450 
-464 SSITLTANSVA
+464 TLTLDAGLSNSTFIQTSLCGSNYIPNVTI
-475 GVSYLWS
+475 SN
-482 PGGQTTASIT
+482 GGSQTVTTAVISYSID
-492 VNPSTTTT
+492 
-500 YTCTATQNG
+500 
-509 ASSTANH
+509 
-516 VVTVNS
+516 
-522 IPTISGGTAVCSGGT
+522 GGTAQNYNWNGSLAQFQTQVINLPPVQLLPGNHTFSATVSQVNNVVDELSVNNASNTQFLVTAINQTSNLLKVTLLTDNYSSETYMEVLSSNGT
-537 LQLTGSGTAAA
+537 VVWFQGNESFAGTYGTNNTPGPTDPTSPLLDNTTYNWDVPLSLNDCYTFKIYDYYGDGLDGFMADGSLSLANHNNINFYTLSIPNFGSELAIVFKNNSAIGLVESENQELNVFPNPANDLLFINLPSSAKQISIVDIYGKLIYSEPALLESHELKISSLASGTY
-548 SNAWSSASASIASIS
+548 W
-563 GTGLVSGTSAGN
+563 LK
-575 SVVTYTNNNGCSATT
+575 
-590 TVTVTPIPAAPTGLS
+590 
-605 CYQTAVFNTTT
+605 
-616 CAWVI
+616 
-621 SGTQATAPTG
+621 
-631 LSCWQTASFNT
+631 
-642 TTCAWVVSGTQ
+642 
-653 TTNTTLI
+653 
-660 SALGTYTW
+660 
-668 ANNGITYT
+668 
-676 SSGVYTGTTVNCV
+676 
-689 AQVLNLTI
+689 
-697 TPSSPSLALQVF
+697 
-709 LDGYYIYG
+709 
-717 SNPARMRAAR
+717 
-727 YVNLTESGS
+727 
-736 ANSGANTDVDFI
+736 VD
-748 TVELRS
+748 L
-754 PSNLNVLVYSVS
+754 
-766 AILQTNGS
+766 TNGRT
-774 VQCVFPAGALGG
+774 ALKR
-786 SFYLV
+786 FI
-791 VKHRAAIPL
+791 K
-800 WSANPVTLS
+800 
-809 SSSAFSFANN
+809 
-819 SSNTYSGGSITPI
+819 
-832 HTLVPSL
+832 
-839 FGIWLGELNDDGYLD
+839 
-854 GVDYTVFETDTY
+854 
-866 LSAYYGLYM
+866 
-875 LDGDLNGDAYV
+875 
-886 DASDY
+886 
-891 AVFDFNARVGSYE
+891 
-904 QRP
+904 Q

>member
-1 MTKSFLLSFFLLLSL
+1 MTKSFFLSFFLLLSL
-16 VSFSQQGDGGLPKTF
+16 VTFSQQGDGGLPKTF

-106 TINLTFSQTVIP
+106 TVNLTFSQTTIP
-118 TGNELYVYNPSKDF
+118 KGNELYVYNPSKDF

-138 AYHLYNGELGTELVP
+138 ASHLYNGELGTELVP

-182 IQNEFLLKA
+182 TPDEFLLKA

-261 KWESTSCTN
+261 QWESTSCIN

-296 VEITGSLVN
+296 VEITGGLVN
-305 GTVPSAY
+305 GTVPAAY

-318 WDNTETISP
+318 WDNTETIST

-340 KISFENNSLIST
+340 KIAIENNALIST
-352 TFGGSP
+352 NFGGSP
-358 ANSHWGVLSWDLGV
+358 SNSHWGVLSWDLGV

-428 HWLDP
+428 YWLDP
-433 NNTNASFVDGYA
+433 NNTNASFIDGYD

-450 SLTITTSTNTICSG
+450 TITLDAGLSNSTFIQTSLCGSNYIPNVTISNGG
-464 SSITLTANSVA
+464 SQTV
-475 GVSYLWS
+475 
-482 PGGQTTASIT
+482 TTA
-492 VNPSTTTT
+492 V
-500 YTCTATQNG
+500 
-509 ASSTANH
+509 
-516 VVTVNS
+516 
-522 IPTISGGTAVCSGGT
+522 ISYSLDGGTAQNYNWNGSLAQFQTQVINLPPVQLLPGNHTFSATVSQVNNGVDELSVNNATNTQFLVTAINQTSNLLKVTLLTDNYSSETYMEVLSSNGT
-537 LQLTGSGTAAA
+537 VVWFQGNESFAGTYGTNNTPGPTDPTSPLLDNTTYNWDVPLSLNDCYTFKIYDYYGDGLDGFMEDGSLSLANHNNINFYTLSTPNFGAELGIVFKNNSAIGLVESENQELNVFPNPANDLLFINLPSSAKQISIVDIYGKLIYSEPALLESHELKISSLESGTY
-548 SNAWSSASASIASIS
+548 W
-563 GTGLVSGTSAGN
+563 LK
-575 SVVTYTNNNGCSATT
+575 
-590 TVTVTPIPAAPTGLS
+590 
-605 CYQTAVFNTTT
+605 
-616 CAWVI
+616 
-621 SGTQATAPTG
+621 
-631 LSCWQTASFNT
+631 
-642 TTCAWVVSGTQ
+642 
-653 TTNTTLI
+653 
-660 SALGTYTW
+660 
-668 ANNGITYT
+668 
-676 SSGVYTGTTVNCV
+676 
-689 AQVLNLTI
+689 
-697 TPSSPSLALQVF
+697 
-709 LDGYYIYG
+709 
-717 SNPARMRAAR
+717 
-727 YVNLTESGS
+727 
-736 ANSGANTDVDFI
+736 VD
-748 TVELRS
+748 L
-754 PSNLNVLVYSVS
+754 
-766 AILQTNGS
+766 TNGRT
-774 VQCVFPAGALGG
+774 ALKR
-786 SFYLV
+786 FI
-791 VKHRAAIPL
+791 K
-800 WSANPVTLS
+800 
-809 SSSAFSFANN
+809 
-819 SSNTYSGGSITPI
+819 
-832 HTLVPSL
+832 
-839 FGIWLGELNDDGYLD
+839 
-854 GVDYTVFETDTY
+854 
-866 LSAYYGLYM
+866 
-875 LDGDLNGDAYV
+875 
-886 DASDY
+886 
-891 AVFDFNARVGSYE
+891 
-904 QRP
+904 Q

>member
-1 MTKSFLLSFFLLLSL
+1 MTKSFFLSFFLLLSL
-16 VSFSQQGDGGLPKTF
+16 VTFSQQGDGGLPKTF

-106 TINLTFSQTVIP
+106 TVNLTFSQTTIP
-118 TGNELYVYNPSKDF
+118 KGNELYVYNPSKDF

-138 AYHLYNGELGTELVP
+138 ASHLYNGELGTELVP

-182 IQNEFLLKA
+182 TPDEFLLKA

-261 KWESTSCTN
+261 QWESTSCIN

-296 VEITGSLVN
+296 VEITGGLVN
-305 GTVPSAY
+305 GTVPAAY

-340 KISFENNSLIST
+340 KIAIENNALIST
-352 TFGGSP
+352 NFGGSP
-358 ANSHWGVLSWDLGV
+358 SNSHWGVLSWDLGV

-419 GSTSSGQLK
+419 GSTTSGQLK

-433 NNTNASFVDGYA
+433 NNTNASFIDGYD

-450 SLTITTSTNTICSG
+450 TITLDAGLSNSTFIQTSLCGSNYIPNVTISNGG
-464 SSITLTANSVA
+464 SQTV
-475 GVSYLWS
+475 
-482 PGGQTTASIT
+482 TTA
-492 VNPSTTTT
+492 V
-500 YTCTATQNG
+500 
-509 ASSTANH
+509 
-516 VVTVNS
+516 
-522 IPTISGGTAVCSGGT
+522 ISYSLDGGTAQNYNWNGSLAQFQTQVINLPPVQLLPGNHTFSATVSQVNNGVDELSVNNATNTQFLVTAINQTSNLLKVTLLTDNYSSETYMEVLSSNGT
-537 LQLTGSGTAAA
+537 VVWFQGNESFAGTYGTNNTPGPTDPTSPLLDNTTYNWDVPLSLNDCYTFKIYDYYGDGLDGFMEDGSLSLANHNNINFYTLSTPNFGAELGIVFKNNSAIGLVESENQELNVFPNPANDLLFINLPSSAKQISIVDIYGKLIYSEPALLESHELKISSLESGTY
-548 SNAWSSASASIASIS
+548 W
-563 GTGLVSGTSAGN
+563 LK
-575 SVVTYTNNNGCSATT
+575 
-590 TVTVTPIPAAPTGLS
+590 
-605 CYQTAVFNTTT
+605 
-616 CAWVI
+616 
-621 SGTQATAPTG
+621 
-631 LSCWQTASFNT
+631 
-642 TTCAWVVSGTQ
+642 
-653 TTNTTLI
+653 
-660 SALGTYTW
+660 
-668 ANNGITYT
+668 
-676 SSGVYTGTTVNCV
+676 
-689 AQVLNLTI
+689 
-697 TPSSPSLALQVF
+697 
-709 LDGYYIYG
+709 
-717 SNPARMRAAR
+717 
-727 YVNLTESGS
+727 
-736 ANSGANTDVDFI
+736 VD
-748 TVELRS
+748 L
-754 PSNLNVLVYSVS
+754 
-766 AILQTNGS
+766 TNGRT
-774 VQCVFPAGALGG
+774 ALKR
-786 SFYLV
+786 FI
-791 VKHRAAIPL
+791 K
-800 WSANPVTLS
+800 
-809 SSSAFSFANN
+809 
-819 SSNTYSGGSITPI
+819 
-832 HTLVPSL
+832 
-839 FGIWLGELNDDGYLD
+839 
-854 GVDYTVFETDTY
+854 
-866 LSAYYGLYM
+866 
-875 LDGDLNGDAYV
+875 
-886 DASDY
+886 
-891 AVFDFNARVGSYE
+891 
-904 QRP
+904 Q

>member
-1 MTKSFLLSFFLLLSL
+1 MTKSFFLSFFLLLSL
-16 VSFSQQGDGGLPKTF
+16 VTFSQQGDGGLPKTF
-31 KEVIDYNKID
+31 KEVVDYNKID

-118 TGNELYVYNPSKDF
+118 SGNELYVYNPSKDF

-138 AYHLYNGELGTELVP
+138 ASHLYNGELGTELVP
-153 GEMTIVEYF
+153 GEITIVEYF

-173 ICTVTHGYR
+173 ICSVTHGYR
-182 IQNEFLLKA
+182 TPNEFLLKA

-261 KWESTSCTN
+261 QWESTSCIN

-296 VEITGSLVN
+296 VEITGGIVN
-305 GTVPSAY
+305 GTVPAAY

-340 KISFENNSLIST
+340 KIAIENNALIST
-352 TFGGSP
+352 SFGGSP
-358 ANSHWGVLSWDLGV
+358 SNSHWGVLSWDLGV

-419 GSTSSGQLK
+419 GSTTSGQLK

-433 NNTNASFVDGYA
+433 NNTNASFIDGYD

-450 SLTITTSTNTICSG
+450 TITLDAGLSNSTFIQTSLCGSNYIPNVTISNGG
-464 SSITLTANSVA
+464 SQTV
-475 GVSYLWS
+475 
-482 PGGQTTASIT
+482 TTAVISYSID
-492 VNPSTTTT
+492 
-500 YTCTATQNG
+500 
-509 ASSTANH
+509 
-516 VVTVNS
+516 
-522 IPTISGGTAVCSGGT
+522 GGTAQNYNWNGSLAQFQTQAINLPPVQLLPGNHTFSATVSQVNNGVDELSINNATNTQFLATAISQTSDLLKVTLLTDNYSSETYMEVLSSNGTVVWFQGNESFAGTYGTNNTPGPTDPTSPLLDNTTYNWDVPLSLNDCYTFKIYDYYGDGLSGFIADGSLSLANHNNINFYT
-537 LQLTGSGTAAA
+537 LSTPNFGAELGIVFKNISTIGIVESENQELNVFPNPANDLLFINLPSSAKQISIVDIYGKLIYSEPALFESHELKISSLASGTY
-548 SNAWSSASASIASIS
+548 W
-563 GTGLVSGTSAGN
+563 LK
-575 SVVTYTNNNGCSATT
+575 
-590 TVTVTPIPAAPTGLS
+590 
-605 CYQTAVFNTTT
+605 
-616 CAWVI
+616 
-621 SGTQATAPTG
+621 
-631 LSCWQTASFNT
+631 
-642 TTCAWVVSGTQ
+642 
-653 TTNTTLI
+653 
-660 SALGTYTW
+660 
-668 ANNGITYT
+668 
-676 SSGVYTGTTVNCV
+676 
-689 AQVLNLTI
+689 
-697 TPSSPSLALQVF
+697 
-709 LDGYYIYG
+709 
-717 SNPARMRAAR
+717 
-727 YVNLTESGS
+727 
-736 ANSGANTDVDFI
+736 VD
-748 TVELRS
+748 L
-754 PSNLNVLVYSVS
+754 
-766 AILQTNGS
+766 TNGRT
-774 VQCVFPAGALGG
+774 ALKR
-786 SFYLV
+786 FI
-791 VKHRAAIPL
+791 K
-800 WSANPVTLS
+800 
-809 SSSAFSFANN
+809 
-819 SSNTYSGGSITPI
+819 
-832 HTLVPSL
+832 
-839 FGIWLGELNDDGYLD
+839 
-854 GVDYTVFETDTY
+854 
-866 LSAYYGLYM
+866 
-875 LDGDLNGDAYV
+875 
-886 DASDY
+886 
-891 AVFDFNARVGSYE
+891 
-904 QRP
+904 Q

>member
-1 MTKSFLLSFFLLLSL
+1 MTKSFLLSVFLLLSL
-16 VSFSQQGDGGLPKTF
+16 VTFSQQGDGGFPKTF

-76 NINISNSGTWINLPN
+76 NINISNSGIWINLPN

-138 AYHLYNGELGTELVP
+138 ASHLYNGELGTELVP

-162 VPKGSSIGNIN
+162 VPKGSSIGNVN

-182 IQNEFLLKA
+182 TPDEFLLKA

-261 KWESTSCTN
+261 QWESPSCIN

-296 VEITGSLVN
+296 VEITGGLVN
-305 GTVPSAY
+305 GTVPAAY

-318 WDNTETISP
+318 WDNTETIST

-340 KISFENNSLIST
+340 KIAIENNALIST

-358 ANSHWGVLSWDLGV
+358 SNSHWGVLSWDLGV

-419 GSTSSGQLK
+419 GSTTSGQLK

-433 NNTNASFVDGYA
+433 NNTNASFVDGYD

-450 SLTITTSTNTICSG
+450 TITLDAGLSNSAFIQTSLCGSNYIPNVTISNGG
-464 SSITLTANSVA
+464 SQTV
-475 GVSYLWS
+475 
-482 PGGQTTASIT
+482 TTAVISYSID
-492 VNPSTTTT
+492 
-500 YTCTATQNG
+500 
-509 ASSTANH
+509 
-516 VVTVNS
+516 
-522 IPTISGGTAVCSGGT
+522 GGTAQNYNWNGSLAQFQTQVINLPPVQLLPGNHTFSATVSQVNNGVDELSVNNATNTQFLVTAISQTSNLLKVTLLTDNYSSETYMEVLSSNGT
-537 LQLTGSGTAAA
+537 VVWFQGNESFAGTYGTNNTPGPTDPTSPLLDNTTYNWDVPLSLNDCYTFKIYDYYGDGLDGFMEDGSLSLANHNNINFYTLSTPNFGAELGIVFKNISTIGIEESENQELNVFPNPANDLLFINLPSSAKQISIVDIYGKLIYSEPALLDSHELKISSLASGTY
-548 SNAWSSASASIASIS
+548 W
-563 GTGLVSGTSAGN
+563 LK
-575 SVVTYTNNNGCSATT
+575 
-590 TVTVTPIPAAPTGLS
+590 
-605 CYQTAVFNTTT
+605 
-616 CAWVI
+616 
-621 SGTQATAPTG
+621 
-631 LSCWQTASFNT
+631 
-642 TTCAWVVSGTQ
+642 
-653 TTNTTLI
+653 
-660 SALGTYTW
+660 
-668 ANNGITYT
+668 
-676 SSGVYTGTTVNCV
+676 
-689 AQVLNLTI
+689 
-697 TPSSPSLALQVF
+697 
-709 LDGYYIYG
+709 
-717 SNPARMRAAR
+717 
-727 YVNLTESGS
+727 
-736 ANSGANTDVDFI
+736 VD
-748 TVELRS
+748 L
-754 PSNLNVLVYSVS
+754 
-766 AILQTNGS
+766 TNGRT
-774 VQCVFPAGALGG
+774 ALER
-786 SFYLV
+786 FI
-791 VKHRAAIPL
+791 K
-800 WSANPVTLS
+800 
-809 SSSAFSFANN
+809 
-819 SSNTYSGGSITPI
+819 
-832 HTLVPSL
+832 
-839 FGIWLGELNDDGYLD
+839 
-854 GVDYTVFETDTY
+854 
-866 LSAYYGLYM
+866 
-875 LDGDLNGDAYV
+875 
-886 DASDY
+886 
-891 AVFDFNARVGSYE
+891 
-904 QRP
+904 Q

>member
-16 VSFSQQGDGGLPKTF
+16 VTFSQQGDGGFPKTF

-138 AYHLYNGELGTELVP
+138 ASHLYNGELGTELVP
-153 GEMTIVEYF
+153 GEITIVEYF
-162 VPKGSSIGNIN
+162 VPKGSSIGNVN

-182 IQNEFLLKA
+182 TPNEFLLKA

-261 KWESTSCTN
+261 QWESTSCIN

-296 VEITGSLVN
+296 VEITGGLVN
-305 GTVPSAY
+305 GTVPAAY

-340 KISFENNSLIST
+340 KIAIENNALIST
-352 TFGGSP
+352 SFGGSP
-358 ANSHWGVLSWDLGV
+358 SNSHWGVLSWDLGV

-428 HWLDP
+428 YWLDP
-433 NNTNASFVDGYA
+433 NNTNASFVDGYD

-450 SLTITTSTNTICSG
+450 TITLDAGLSNSTFIQTSLCGSNYIPNVTISNGG
-464 SSITLTANSVA
+464 SQTV
-475 GVSYLWS
+475 
-482 PGGQTTASIT
+482 TTAVISYSID
-492 VNPSTTTT
+492 
-500 YTCTATQNG
+500 
-509 ASSTANH
+509 
-516 VVTVNS
+516 
-522 IPTISGGTAVCSGGT
+522 GGTAQNYNWNGSLAQFQTQVINLPPVQLLPGNHTFSATVSQVNNGVDELSVNNATNTQFLVTAINQTSNLLKVTLLTDNYSSETYMEVLSSNGTVVWFQGNESFAGTYGTNNTPGPTDPTSPLLDNTTYNWDVPLSLNDCYTFKIYDYYGDGLSGFIADGSLSLANHNNINFYT
-537 LQLTGSGTAAA
+537 LSTPNFGAELGIVFKNISTIGLVESENHELNVFPNPA
-548 SNAWSSASASIASIS
+548 NDLLFIYLPSSAKQISIVDIYGKLIYSEPALFESHELKIS
-563 GTGLVSGTSAGN
+563 SL
-575 SVVTYTNNNGCSATT
+575 AT
-590 TVTVTPIPAAPTGLS
+590 
-605 CYQTAVFNTTT
+605 
-616 CAWVI
+616 
-621 SGTQATAPTG
+621 
-631 LSCWQTASFNT
+631 
-642 TTCAWVVSGTQ
+642 
-653 TTNTTLI
+653 
-660 SALGTYTW
+660 GTYW
-668 ANNGITYT
+668 
-676 SSGVYTGTTVNCV
+676 
-689 AQVLNLTI
+689 LK
-697 TPSSPSLALQVF
+697 
-709 LDGYYIYG
+709 
-717 SNPARMRAAR
+717 
-727 YVNLTESGS
+727 
-736 ANSGANTDVDFI
+736 VD
-748 TVELRS
+748 L
-754 PSNLNVLVYSVS
+754 
-766 AILQTNGS
+766 TNGRT
-774 VQCVFPAGALGG
+774 ALKR
-786 SFYLV
+786 FI
-791 VKHRAAIPL
+791 K
-800 WSANPVTLS
+800 
-809 SSSAFSFANN
+809 
-819 SSNTYSGGSITPI
+819 
-832 HTLVPSL
+832 
-839 FGIWLGELNDDGYLD
+839 
-854 GVDYTVFETDTY
+854 
-866 LSAYYGLYM
+866 
-875 LDGDLNGDAYV
+875 
-886 DASDY
+886 
-891 AVFDFNARVGSYE
+891 
-904 QRP
+904 Q

>member
-1 MTKSFLLSFFLLLSL
+1 MTKSFLLTFFLLLSL
-16 VSFSQQGDGGLPKTF
+16 VTFSQQGDGGFPKTF

-138 AYHLYNGELGTELVP
+138 ASHLYNGELGTELVP

-162 VPKGSSIGNIN
+162 VPKGSSIGNVN

-182 IQNEFLLKA
+182 TPDEFLLRA
-191 FGGSGACNVNVN
+191 FGDSGACNVNVN

-261 KWESTSCTN
+261 QWESTSCIN

-296 VEITGSLVN
+296 VEITGGLVN
-305 GTVPSAY
+305 GTVPAAY

-340 KISFENNSLIST
+340 KIAIENNALIST
-352 TFGGSP
+352 NFGGSP
-358 ANSHWGVLSWDLGV
+358 SNSHWGVLSWDLGV

-382 FNQNRRII
+382 FNQNFRII

-428 HWLDP
+428 YWLDP
-433 NNTNASFVDGYA
+433 NNTNASFIDGYD

-450 SLTITTSTNTICSG
+450 TITLDAGLSNSSFIQTSLCGSNYIPNVTISNGG
-464 SSITLTANSVA
+464 SQTV
-475 GVSYLWS
+475 
-482 PGGQTTASIT
+482 TTAVISYSID
-492 VNPSTTTT
+492 
-500 YTCTATQNG
+500 
-509 ASSTANH
+509 
-516 VVTVNS
+516 
-522 IPTISGGTAVCSGGT
+522 GGTAQNYNWNGSLAQFQTQVINLPPVQLLPGNHTFSATVSQVNNGVDELSVNNATNTQFLVTAINQTSNLLKVTLLTDNYSSETYMEVLSSNGTVVWFQGNESFAGTYGTNNTPGPTDPTSPLLDNTTYNWDVPLSLNDCYTFKIYDYYGDGLSGFIADGSLSLANHNNINFYT
-537 LQLTGSGTAAA
+537 LSTPNFGAELGIVFKNISTIGLVESENQELNVFPNPANDLLFIYLPSSAKQISIVDIYGKLIYSEPALFESHELKISSLASGTY
-548 SNAWSSASASIASIS
+548 W
-563 GTGLVSGTSAGN
+563 LK
-575 SVVTYTNNNGCSATT
+575 
-590 TVTVTPIPAAPTGLS
+590 
-605 CYQTAVFNTTT
+605 
-616 CAWVI
+616 
-621 SGTQATAPTG
+621 
-631 LSCWQTASFNT
+631 
-642 TTCAWVVSGTQ
+642 
-653 TTNTTLI
+653 
-660 SALGTYTW
+660 
-668 ANNGITYT
+668 
-676 SSGVYTGTTVNCV
+676 
-689 AQVLNLTI
+689 
-697 TPSSPSLALQVF
+697 
-709 LDGYYIYG
+709 
-717 SNPARMRAAR
+717 
-727 YVNLTESGS
+727 
-736 ANSGANTDVDFI
+736 VD
-748 TVELRS
+748 L
-754 PSNLNVLVYSVS
+754 
-766 AILQTNGS
+766 TNGRT
-774 VQCVFPAGALGG
+774 ALKR
-786 SFYLV
+786 FI
-791 VKHRAAIPL
+791 K
-800 WSANPVTLS
+800 
-809 SSSAFSFANN
+809 
-819 SSNTYSGGSITPI
+819 
-832 HTLVPSL
+832 
-839 FGIWLGELNDDGYLD
+839 
-854 GVDYTVFETDTY
+854 
-866 LSAYYGLYM
+866 
-875 LDGDLNGDAYV
+875 
-886 DASDY
+886 
-891 AVFDFNARVGSYE
+891 
-904 QRP
+904 Q

>member
-1 MTKSFLLSFFLLLSL
+1 MTKSFFLSFFLLLSL
-16 VSFSQQGDGGLPKTF
+16 VTFSQQGDGGLPKTF
-31 KEVIDYNKID
+31 KEVVDYNKID
-41 KRVFDEPNIAALK
+41 KRVFDEPNITALK

-76 NINISNSGTWINLPN
+76 NINISNSGIWINLPN

-138 AYHLYNGELGTELVP
+138 ASHLYNGELGTELVP

-162 VPKGSSIGNIN
+162 VPKGSSIGNVN

-182 IQNEFLLKA
+182 TPDEFLLKA

-261 KWESTSCTN
+261 QWESTSCIN

-296 VEITGSLVN
+296 VEISGGLVN
-305 GTVPSAY
+305 GTVPAAY

-340 KISFENNSLIST
+340 KIAIENNALIST
-352 TFGGSP
+352 SFGGSP
-358 ANSHWGVLSWDLGV
+358 SNSHWGVLSWDLGV

-419 GSTSSGQLK
+419 GSTTSGQLK

-433 NNTNASFVDGYA
+433 NNTNASFVDGYD

-450 SLTITTSTNTICSG
+450 TITLDAGLSNSAFIQTSLCGSNYIPNVTISNGG
-464 SSITLTANSVA
+464 SQTV
-475 GVSYLWS
+475 
-482 PGGQTTASIT
+482 TTAVISYSID
-492 VNPSTTTT
+492 
-500 YTCTATQNG
+500 
-509 ASSTANH
+509 
-516 VVTVNS
+516 
-522 IPTISGGTAVCSGGT
+522 GGTAQNYNWNGSLAQFQTQVINLPPVQLLPGNHTFSATVSQVNNGVDELSVNNATNTQFLVTAINQTSNLLKVTLLTDNYSSETYMEVLSSNGTVVWFQGNESFAGTYGTNNTPGPTDPTSPLLDNTTYNWDVPLSLNDCYTFKIYDYYGDGLSGFIADGSLSLANHNNINFYT
-537 LQLTGSGTAAA
+537 LSTPNFGAELGIVFKNISTIGLVESENHKLNVFPNPANDLLFIYLPSSAKQISIVDIYGKLIYSEPALFESHELKISSLASGTY
-548 SNAWSSASASIASIS
+548 W
-563 GTGLVSGTSAGN
+563 LK
-575 SVVTYTNNNGCSATT
+575 
-590 TVTVTPIPAAPTGLS
+590 
-605 CYQTAVFNTTT
+605 
-616 CAWVI
+616 
-621 SGTQATAPTG
+621 
-631 LSCWQTASFNT
+631 
-642 TTCAWVVSGTQ
+642 
-653 TTNTTLI
+653 
-660 SALGTYTW
+660 
-668 ANNGITYT
+668 
-676 SSGVYTGTTVNCV
+676 
-689 AQVLNLTI
+689 
-697 TPSSPSLALQVF
+697 
-709 LDGYYIYG
+709 
-717 SNPARMRAAR
+717 
-727 YVNLTESGS
+727 
-736 ANSGANTDVDFI
+736 VD
-748 TVELRS
+748 L
-754 PSNLNVLVYSVS
+754 
-766 AILQTNGS
+766 TNGRT
-774 VQCVFPAGALGG
+774 ALKR
-786 SFYLV
+786 FIKL
-791 VKHRAAIPL
+791 
-800 WSANPVTLS
+800 
-809 SSSAFSFANN
+809 
-819 SSNTYSGGSITPI
+819 
-832 HTLVPSL
+832 
-839 FGIWLGELNDDGYLD
+839 
-854 GVDYTVFETDTY
+854 
-866 LSAYYGLYM
+866 
-875 LDGDLNGDAYV
+875 
-886 DASDY
+886 
-891 AVFDFNARVGSYE
+891 
-904 QRP
+904 

>member
-1 MTKSFLLSFFLLLSL
+1 MTKSFFLSFFLLLSL
-16 VSFSQQGDGGLPKTF
+16 VTFSQQGDGGLPKTF
-31 KEVIDYNKID
+31 KEVVDYNKID
-41 KRVFDEPNIAALK
+41 KRVFDEPNITALK

-138 AYHLYNGELGTELVP
+138 ASHLYNGELGTELVP

-162 VPKGSSIGNIN
+162 VPKGSSIGNVN

-182 IQNEFLLKA
+182 TPNEFLLKA

-261 KWESTSCTN
+261 QWESTSCIN

-296 VEITGSLVN
+296 VEITGGLVN
-305 GTVPSAY
+305 GSVPAAY

-340 KISFENNSLIST
+340 KIAIENNALIST
-352 TFGGSP
+352 SFGGSP
-358 ANSHWGVLSWDLGV
+358 SNSHWGVLSWDLGV

-433 NNTNASFVDGYA
+433 NNTNASFVDGYD

-450 SLTITTSTNTICSG
+450 TITLDAGLSNSAFIQTSLCGSNYIPNVTISNGG
-464 SSITLTANSVA
+464 SQTV
-475 GVSYLWS
+475 
-482 PGGQTTASIT
+482 TTAVISYSID
-492 VNPSTTTT
+492 
-500 YTCTATQNG
+500 
-509 ASSTANH
+509 
-516 VVTVNS
+516 
-522 IPTISGGTAVCSGGT
+522 GGTAQNYNWNGSLAQFQTQVISLPPVQLLPGNHTFSATVSQVNNGVDELSVNNATNTQFLVTAINQTSNLLKVTLLTDNYSSETYMEVLSSNGTVVWFQGNESFAGSYGTNNTPGPTDPTSPLLDNTTYNWDVPLSLNDCYTFKIYDYYGDGLSGFIADGSLSLANQNNINFYT
-537 LQLTGSGTAAA
+537 LSIPNFGAELGIVFKNISTIGLVESENQELNVFPNPA
-548 SNAWSSASASIASIS
+548 NDLLFIYLPSSAKQISIVDIYGKLIYSEPALFESHELKIS
-563 GTGLVSGTSAGN
+563 SL
-575 SVVTYTNNNGCSATT
+575 AT
-590 TVTVTPIPAAPTGLS
+590 
-605 CYQTAVFNTTT
+605 
-616 CAWVI
+616 
-621 SGTQATAPTG
+621 
-631 LSCWQTASFNT
+631 
-642 TTCAWVVSGTQ
+642 
-653 TTNTTLI
+653 
-660 SALGTYTW
+660 GTYW
-668 ANNGITYT
+668 LI
-676 SSGVYTGTTVNCV
+676 
-689 AQVLNLTI
+689 
-697 TPSSPSLALQVF
+697 
-709 LDGYYIYG
+709 
-717 SNPARMRAAR
+717 
-727 YVNLTESGS
+727 
-736 ANSGANTDVDFI
+736 VD
-748 TVELRS
+748 L
-754 PSNLNVLVYSVS
+754 
-766 AILQTNGS
+766 TNGRT
-774 VQCVFPAGALGG
+774 ALKR
-786 SFYLV
+786 FI
-791 VKHRAAIPL
+791 K
-800 WSANPVTLS
+800 
-809 SSSAFSFANN
+809 
-819 SSNTYSGGSITPI
+819 
-832 HTLVPSL
+832 
-839 FGIWLGELNDDGYLD
+839 
-854 GVDYTVFETDTY
+854 
-866 LSAYYGLYM
+866 
-875 LDGDLNGDAYV
+875 
-886 DASDY
+886 
-891 AVFDFNARVGSYE
+891 
-904 QRP
+904 Q

>member
-1 MTKSFLLSFFLLLSL
+1 MTKSFFLSFFLLLSL
-16 VSFSQQGDGGLPKTF
+16 VTFSQQGDGGLPKTF

-106 TINLTFSQTVIP
+106 TVNLTFSQTTIP
-118 TGNELYVYNPSKDF
+118 KGNELYVYNPSKDF

-138 AYHLYNGELGTELVP
+138 ASHLYNGELGTELVP

-162 VPKGSSIGNIN
+162 VPKGSSIGNVN

-182 IQNEFLLKA
+182 TPDEFLLKA

-261 KWESTSCTN
+261 QWESTSCIN

-296 VEITGSLVN
+296 VEITGGLVN
-305 GTVPSAY
+305 GTVPAAY

-340 KISFENNSLIST
+340 KIAIENNALIST
-352 TFGGSP
+352 NFGGSP
-358 ANSHWGVLSWDLGV
+358 SNSHWGVLSWDLGV

-419 GSTSSGQLK
+419 GSTTSGQLK

-433 NNTNASFVDGYA
+433 NNTNASFIDGYD

-450 SLTITTSTNTICSG
+450 TITLDAGLSNSTFIQTSLCGSNYIPNVTISNGG
-464 SSITLTANSVA
+464 SQTV
-475 GVSYLWS
+475 
-482 PGGQTTASIT
+482 TTA
-492 VNPSTTTT
+492 V
-500 YTCTATQNG
+500 
-509 ASSTANH
+509 
-516 VVTVNS
+516 
-522 IPTISGGTAVCSGGT
+522 ISYSLDGGTAQNYNWNGSLAQFQTQVINLPPVQLLPGNHTFSATVSQVNNGVDELSVNNATNTQFLVTAINQTSNLLKVTLLTDNYSSETYMEVLSSNGTVVWFQGNESFAGTYGTNNTPGPTDPTSPLLDNTTYNWDVPLSLNDCYTFKIYDYYGDGLSGFIADGSLSLANHNNINFYT
-537 LQLTGSGTAAA
+537 LSTPNFGAELGIVFKNNSAIGLVESENQELNVFPNPANDLLFINLPSSAKQISIVDIYGKLIYSEPALLESHELKISSLESGTY
-548 SNAWSSASASIASIS
+548 W
-563 GTGLVSGTSAGN
+563 LK
-575 SVVTYTNNNGCSATT
+575 
-590 TVTVTPIPAAPTGLS
+590 
-605 CYQTAVFNTTT
+605 
-616 CAWVI
+616 
-621 SGTQATAPTG
+621 
-631 LSCWQTASFNT
+631 
-642 TTCAWVVSGTQ
+642 
-653 TTNTTLI
+653 
-660 SALGTYTW
+660 
-668 ANNGITYT
+668 
-676 SSGVYTGTTVNCV
+676 
-689 AQVLNLTI
+689 
-697 TPSSPSLALQVF
+697 
-709 LDGYYIYG
+709 
-717 SNPARMRAAR
+717 
-727 YVNLTESGS
+727 
-736 ANSGANTDVDFI
+736 VD
-748 TVELRS
+748 L
-754 PSNLNVLVYSVS
+754 
-766 AILQTNGS
+766 TNGRT
-774 VQCVFPAGALGG
+774 ALKR
-786 SFYLV
+786 FI
-791 VKHRAAIPL
+791 K
-800 WSANPVTLS
+800 
-809 SSSAFSFANN
+809 
-819 SSNTYSGGSITPI
+819 
-832 HTLVPSL
+832 
-839 FGIWLGELNDDGYLD
+839 
-854 GVDYTVFETDTY
+854 
-866 LSAYYGLYM
+866 
-875 LDGDLNGDAYV
+875 
-886 DASDY
+886 
-891 AVFDFNARVGSYE
+891 
-904 QRP
+904 Q

>member
-1 MTKSFLLSFFLLLSL
+1 VT
-16 VSFSQQGDGGLPKTF
+16 FSQQGDGGLPKTF
-31 KEVIDYNKID
+31 KEVVDYNKID
-41 KRVFDEPNIAALK
+41 KRVFDEPNITALK

-76 NINISNSGTWINLPN
+76 NINISNSGIWINLPN

-138 AYHLYNGELGTELVP
+138 ASHLYNGELGTELVP

-162 VPKGSSIGNIN
+162 VPKGSSIGNVN

-182 IQNEFLLKA
+182 TPNEFLLKA

-251 SNPATWIFRF
+251 SNPANWIFRF
-261 KWESTSCTN
+261 QWESTSCLN

-296 VEITGSLVN
+296 VEITGGLVN
-305 GTVPSAY
+305 GTVPAAY

-340 KISFENNSLIST
+340 KIAIENNALIST
-352 TFGGSP
+352 SFGGSP
-358 ANSHWGVLSWDLGV
+358 SNSHWGVLSWDLGV

-419 GSTSSGQLK
+419 GSTTSGQLK

-433 NNTNASFVDGYA
+433 NNTNASFIDGYD

-450 SLTITTSTNTICSG
+450 TITLDAGLSNSTFIQTSLCGTNYIPNVTISNGG
-464 SSITLTANSVA
+464 SQTLTTAVI
-475 GVSYLWS
+475 SY
-482 PGGQTTASIT
+482 SID
-492 VNPSTTTT
+492 
-500 YTCTATQNG
+500 
-509 ASSTANH
+509 
-516 VVTVNS
+516 
-522 IPTISGGTAVCSGGT
+522 GGTAQNYNWNGSLAQFQTQVINLPPVQLLPGNHTFSATVSQVNNGVDELSVNNATNTQFLVTAINQTSNLLKVTLLTDNYSSETYMEVLSSNGT
-537 LQLTGSGTAAA
+537 VVWFQGNESFAGTYGTNNTPGPTDPTSPLLDNTTYNWDVPLSLNDCYTFKIYDYYGDGLDGFMEDGSLSLANHNNINFYTLSTPNFGAELGIVFKNISTIGLVESENQELNVFPNPANDLLFINLPSSAKQISIVDIYGKLIYSEPALLESHELKISSLASGTY
-548 SNAWSSASASIASIS
+548 W
-563 GTGLVSGTSAGN
+563 LK
-575 SVVTYTNNNGCSATT
+575 
-590 TVTVTPIPAAPTGLS
+590 
-605 CYQTAVFNTTT
+605 
-616 CAWVI
+616 
-621 SGTQATAPTG
+621 
-631 LSCWQTASFNT
+631 
-642 TTCAWVVSGTQ
+642 
-653 TTNTTLI
+653 
-660 SALGTYTW
+660 
-668 ANNGITYT
+668 
-676 SSGVYTGTTVNCV
+676 
-689 AQVLNLTI
+689 
-697 TPSSPSLALQVF
+697 
-709 LDGYYIYG
+709 
-717 SNPARMRAAR
+717 
-727 YVNLTESGS
+727 
-736 ANSGANTDVDFI
+736 VD
-748 TVELRS
+748 L
-754 PSNLNVLVYSVS
+754 
-766 AILQTNGS
+766 TNGRT
-774 VQCVFPAGALGG
+774 ALKR
-786 SFYLV
+786 FIKL
-791 VKHRAAIPL
+791 
-800 WSANPVTLS
+800 
-809 SSSAFSFANN
+809 
-819 SSNTYSGGSITPI
+819 
-832 HTLVPSL
+832 
-839 FGIWLGELNDDGYLD
+839 
-854 GVDYTVFETDTY
+854 
-866 LSAYYGLYM
+866 
-875 LDGDLNGDAYV
+875 
-886 DASDY
+886 
-891 AVFDFNARVGSYE
+891 
-904 QRP
+904 

>member
-1 MTKSFLLSFFLLLSL
+1 MTKSFLLSFFLFSSL
-16 VSFSQQGDGGLPKTF
+16 VIFSQQGDGGLPKTF
-31 KEVIDYNKID
+31 EEVIDYNKID

-106 TINLTFSQTVIP
+106 TINLTFSQTTIP
-118 TGNELYVYNPSKDF
+118 SGNELYVYNPSKDF

-138 AYHLYNGELGTELVP
+138 ASHLYNGELGTELVP

-162 VPKGSSIGNIN
+162 VPKESSIGNVN

-182 IQNEFLLKA
+182 TPNEFLLKA

-261 KWESTSCTN
+261 QWESTSCIN

-296 VEITGSLVN
+296 VEITGGLVN
-305 GTVPSAY
+305 GTVPAAY

-318 WDNTETISP
+318 WDNTETIST

-340 KISFENNSLIST
+340 KIAIENNALIST
-352 TFGGSP
+352 SFGGSP
-358 ANSHWGVLSWDLGV
+358 SNSHWGVLSWDLGV

-433 NNTNASFVDGYA
+433 NNTNASFVDGYD

-450 SLTITTSTNTICSG
+450 TITLDAGLSNSAFIQTSLCGSNYIPNVTISNGG
-464 SSITLTANSVA
+464 SQTV
-475 GVSYLWS
+475 
-482 PGGQTTASIT
+482 TTAVISYSID
-492 VNPSTTTT
+492 
-500 YTCTATQNG
+500 
-509 ASSTANH
+509 
-516 VVTVNS
+516 
-522 IPTISGGTAVCSGGT
+522 GGTAQNYYWNGSLAQFQTQVINLPPVQLLPGNHTFSATVSQVNNGVDELSVNNATNTQFLVTSINQTSNLLKVTLLTDNYSSETYMEVLSSNGT
-537 LQLTGSGTAAA
+537 VVWFQGNESFAG
-548 SNAWSSASASIASIS
+548 NY
-563 GTGLVSGTSAGN
+563 GTGMTPGPTDPTS
-575 SVVTYTNNNGCSATT
+575 
-590 TVTVTPIPAAPTGLS
+590 PLLD
-605 CYQTAVFNTTT
+605 NTTYNWDVPLSLNDCYT
-616 CAWVI
+616 FKIYDYYGDGLV
-621 SGTQATAPTG
+621 GFQADG
-631 LSCWQTASFNT
+631 SL
-642 TTCAWVVSGTQ
+642 
-653 TTNTTLI
+653 
-660 SALGTYTW
+660 
-668 ANNGITYT
+668 
-676 SSGVYTGTTVNCV
+676 
-689 AQVLNLTI
+689 
-697 TPSSPSLALQVF
+697 SLANHNN
-709 LDGYYIYG
+709 I
-717 SNPARMRAAR
+717 N
-727 YVNLTESGS
+727 
-736 ANSGANTDVDFI
+736 
-748 TVELRS
+748 
-754 PSNLNVLVYSVS
+754 
-766 AILQTNGS
+766 
-774 VQCVFPAGALGG
+774 
-786 SFYLV
+786 FY
-791 VKHRAAIPL
+791 
-800 WSANPVTLS
+800 TLS
-809 SSSAFSFANN
+809 TPNFGAELGIVFKNN
-819 SSNTYSGGSITPI
+819 SSI
-832 HTLVPSL
+832 
-839 FGIWLGELNDDGYLD
+839 GIEESENQELNVFPNPANDLLFINLPSSSKQISI
-854 GVDYTVFETDTY
+854 VDIYGKLIYSEPALLESNELKISSLASGTY
-866 LSAYYGLYM
+866 WLKV
-875 LDGDLNGDAYV
+875 DLTNGRTALER
-886 DASDY
+886 
-891 AVFDFNARVGSYE
+891 FIK
-904 QRP
+904 Q